1 MQGAA
6 RRTGRV
12 KAARANAGMK
22 TGMEGVR
29 LPGRLADKAGCEK
42 RIREWCGSRGIRAA
56 HLLLSCLALLL
67 VLGPAAVRG
76 EFFGYGSDWLSQH
89 LPLAETLR
97 SAMLDSGRLL
107 PLYLH
112 LGSGS
117 SVYDFAYYGLLRPD
131 ILLGC
136 LFPQV
141 GMEYFLAGY
150 SLAGI
155 VLGTNLLFW
164 WLRRRLRGESSGA
177 RAAAFAAA
185 LYAAATCLFHAH
197 NQLMFV
203 NYLPFL
209 ILTLIGIDRMA
220 EQGKGAW
227 LVTSG
232 LSLVYLHSFYYSI
245 SCLAVCGIYAINWVR
260 GMRST
265 KCEKRAKSIVLRL
278 AGCVC
283 LSIGLCAVLLLPTG
297 LDILSGSKDGGV
309 FAAQLK
315 LLDLTLEGMLYT
327 PYGMGLTLISLYCLL
342 TALAQRK
349 TRFLAICMLAI
360 VTIPAVSLLLNGLLY
375 ARGKILIPFLLP
387 ILLLCAQVLCG
398 FLQGSEKPPLWAGAL
413 CLVPWAAAC
422 AESGSILTNRLLLID
437 WLLLL
442 GWILLDWLLMMG
454 WVLWMRCA
462 DAQNRRTETGSRRMT
477 KTASVMRRAGMKRVF
492 TAGPAKKTSV
502 RTRCIALLLLV
513 PCVVSW
519 TLQMKAGY
527 VEQAQI
533 NFSMVRQAL
542 KGAQQR
548 IEQAEAD
555 KLQNA
560 RWEILSEG
568 YKMSNY
574 APLPQMQRTSMYS
587 SMTQQGYAAF
597 FYDMAGN
604 AIPARNRVALVPGKN
619 PLFNALMGVRYV
631 TVKAAAAGQETGI
644 AAAALPQTD
653 AAASQATAGI
663 STSNQ
668 PRAQIEASAAAL
680 PPGYEVIYC
689 EDSYVTGRN
698 PDALPIAFGTDRLLS
713 QKDFT
718 DRLREIPAREKR
730 KLTEALSLTAAKTEV
745 SLCLRS
751 DLSGDESAAEARGLR
766 PVTNQSSVDAR
777 KMRPV
782 TNQILAETGGA
793 RAGTTRGSKDAN
805 DNGLQGKVL
814 ILEFDVT
821 QANGREIIIDINGT
835 RNKLSGSNA
844 PYPNGNTHFTYILDA
859 REAQRLHIEKNT
871 NEYVLQNLQCRLL
884 DLKAVL
890 QSRDVW
896 EPDTDVS
903 HAGRGE
909 VFRGRIDMRRAG
921 FFETSYPFRAGYSVT
936 VDGESVR
943 PRRSAA
949 GFLVV
954 PLAAGNHE
962 VQIDFL
968 PPGYRTGLGISLLA
982 LLLFTLQLLAGE
994 GAQGQEE
1001 SARRQGDQGGAS
1013 ERITEAQSRLL
1024 LKRRRAE
1031 SKEDE
1036 PKKHMERCQTR
1047 RNTRM
1052 KVYTQSAQLIKYIV
1066 TGGLTTGVNY
1076 LIYFILLG
1084 AAGDAAQQSRVYLA
1098 ANSAA
1103 WLGAVLFAYVMNRK
1117 LVFHSERAIIH
1128 EFLEF
1133 AGLRLATLAVENL
1146 LLYLLIDV
1154 WQWQSPLAKL
1164 AVSIVT
1170 VTANYAACRL
1180 RIFRGGETKRIKEH
1194 I

>member
-6 RRTGRV
+6 RKAGCV
-12 KAARANAGMK
+12 KAARASAGMK
-22 TGMEGVR
+22 IGREGVR
-29 LPGRLADKAGCEK
+29 LPGRLADKAGCE
-42 RIREWCGSRGIRAA
+42 RTICGQCGSRGIRAA

-67 VLGPAAVRG
+67 ALGPAAVRG

-112 LGSGS
+112 LGGGS

-141 GMEYFLAGY
+141 GMEYLLAGY

-164 WLRRRLRGESSGA
+164 WLRRRLRSEPSGA
-177 RAAAFAAA
+177 RAAAFAAV
-185 LYAAATCLFHAH
+185 LYAAATCFFHAH

-209 ILTLIGIDRMA
+209 ILTFIGIDRMA

-245 SCLAVCGIYAINWVR
+245 SCLAVCGIYAIDWVR
-260 GMRST
+260 GMRGDHAQAHVCELRGARASGSPTCTGKLRRDRRGT
-265 KCEKRAKSIVLRL
+265 KCEKRAKSFVLRL

-360 VTIPAVSLLLNGLLY
+360 AAIPAVSLLLNGLLY

-387 ILLLCAQVLCG
+387 MLLLCAQVLCG

-437 WLLLL
+437 CLLLL

-454 WVLWMRCA
+454 WVLWMR
-462 DAQNRRTETGSRRMT
+462 
-477 KTASVMRRAGMKRVF
+477 RAGMKRVF
-492 TAGPAKKTSV
+492 TAGAAKKTSV

-533 NFSMVRQAL
+533 NFGTVRQAL
-542 KGAQQR
+542 KGTQQR
-548 IEQAEAD
+548 IEQTEAD
-555 KLQNA
+555 KLQSA

-587 SMTQQGYAAF
+587 SMTQQDYAAF

-631 TVKAAAAGQETGI
+631 TVKTAASGQETG
-644 AAAALPQTD
+644 ATAQAQTD
-653 AAASQATAGI
+653 AATSQATAGNSI
-663 STSNQ
+663 SNL
-668 PRAQIEASAAAL
+668 PRAQIEAGAAAL

-689 EDSYVTGRN
+689 ENGYVTGRN

-745 SLCLRS
+745 SLCLRRN
-751 DLSGDESAAEARGLR
+751 LSEDERAAEARGLR
-766 PVTNQSSVDAR
+766 PVTNQNSVDAR
-777 KMRPV
+777 KMRPA
-782 TNQILAETGGA
+782 TNQILAETGGV
-793 RAGTTRGSKDAN
+793 RAGTIRVSKAAN

-859 REAQRLHIEKNT
+859 REAQTLHIEKNT
-871 NEYVLQNLQCRLL
+871 NEYVLQNLQCQLL

-954 PLAAGNHE
+954 PLTAGNHE

-968 PPGYRTGLGISLLA
+968 PPGYRVGLGISLLA
-982 LLLFTLQLLAGE
+982 LLLLVLQLKAGWRGRA
-994 GAQGQEE
+994 GAGGKRADNGSTIAAVSETAQNRE
-1001 SARRQGDQGGAS
+1001 QGG
-1013 ERITEAQSRLL
+1013 
-1024 LKRRRAE
+1024 
-1031 SKEDE
+1031 
-1036 PKKHMERCQTR
+1036 
-1047 RNTRM
+1047 
-1052 KVYTQSAQLIKYIV
+1052 
-1066 TGGLTTGVNY
+1066 
-1076 LIYFILLG
+1076 
-1084 AAGDAAQQSRVYLA
+1084 
-1098 ANSAA
+1098 
-1103 WLGAVLFAYVMNRK
+1103 
-1117 LVFHSERAIIH
+1117 
-1128 EFLEF
+1128 
-1133 AGLRLATLAVENL
+1133 
-1146 LLYLLIDV
+1146 
-1154 WQWQSPLAKL
+1154 
-1164 AVSIVT
+1164 
-1170 VTANYAACRL
+1170 
-1180 RIFRGGETKRIKEH
+1180 
-1194 I
+1194 

>member
-6 RRTGRV
+6 RRTGRM

-22 TGMEGVR
+22 IGREGVR
-29 LPGRLADKAGCEK
+29 LSGRLTDKAGCEK
-42 RIREWCGSRGIRAA
+42 TICGQCGSRGIRAA

-67 VLGPAAVRG
+67 ALGPAAVRG

-112 LGSGS
+112 LGGGS

-131 ILLGC
+131 VLLGC

-141 GMEYFLAGY
+141 GMEYLLAGY

-164 WLRRRLRGESSGA
+164 WLRRRLRGEPSGA
-177 RAAAFAAA
+177 RAAAFAAM
-185 LYAAATCLFHAH
+185 LYAAANCLFHAH

-227 LVTSG
+227 LVTGG

-245 SCLAVCGIYAINWVR
+245 SCLVVCGIYAIDWVR
-260 GMRST
+260 GMRGTCRAIADMRGTSEPIGAMRGDHAQAHVCELRGARASGSPACAGKLRRDRRGT
-265 KCEKRAKSIVLRL
+265 KCEKRAKSFVLRL

-387 ILLLCAQVLCG
+387 MLLLCAQVLCG

-454 WVLWMRCA
+454 WVLWMR
-462 DAQNRRTETGSRRMT
+462 RTD
-477 KTASVMRRAGMKRVF
+477 MKRVF
-492 TAGPAKKTSV
+492 TAGPSTKTSV

-527 VEQAQI
+527 VEQAQL
-533 NFSMVRQAL
+533 NFGTVRQAL

-548 IEQAEAD
+548 IEQADAD

-619 PLFNALMGVRYV
+619 PIFNTLMGVRYV

-644 AAAALPQTD
+644 AAAAQAQTD

-668 PRAQIEASAAAL
+668 PRAQIEVGAAAL
-680 PPGYEVIYC
+680 PPSYEVIYR
-689 EDSYVTGRN
+689 ENGYVTGRN

-718 DRLREIPAREKR
+718 DRLREIPTREKR

-751 DLSGDESAAEARGLR
+751 ELSGDERAAEARGLR
-766 PVTNQSSVDAR
+766 PVTNQ
-777 KMRPV
+777 
-782 TNQILAETGGA
+782 IFAEAGGA
-793 RAGTTRGSKDAN
+793 RAGTTRVSKAAN

-859 REAQRLHIEKNT
+859 HEAQTLHIEKNT

-884 DLKAVL
+884 DFKAVL

-896 EPDTDVS
+896 ESDTDVS

-936 VDGESVR
+936 VDGKSVR

-954 PLAAGNHE
+954 SLAAGNHE

-982 LLLFTLQLLAGE
+982 LLLFILQLSAGWRGRAGAGE
-994 GAQGQEE
+994 RRAGAGRPGRGKRADNGNATAAVSETAQNRE
-1001 SARRQGDQGGAS
+1001 QGG
-1013 ERITEAQSRLL
+1013 
-1024 LKRRRAE
+1024 
-1031 SKEDE
+1031 
-1036 PKKHMERCQTR
+1036 
-1047 RNTRM
+1047 
-1052 KVYTQSAQLIKYIV
+1052 
-1066 TGGLTTGVNY
+1066 
-1076 LIYFILLG
+1076 
-1084 AAGDAAQQSRVYLA
+1084 
-1098 ANSAA
+1098 
-1103 WLGAVLFAYVMNRK
+1103 
-1117 LVFHSERAIIH
+1117 
-1128 EFLEF
+1128 
-1133 AGLRLATLAVENL
+1133 
-1146 LLYLLIDV
+1146 
-1154 WQWQSPLAKL
+1154 
-1164 AVSIVT
+1164 
-1170 VTANYAACRL
+1170 
-1180 RIFRGGETKRIKEH
+1180 
-1194 I
+1194 

>member
-1 MQGAA
+1 MQGVA
-6 RRTGRV
+6 RKTGRV

-22 TGMEGVR
+22 IGTEGVR
-29 LPGRLADKAGCEK
+29 LPDRLPDKAGCE
-42 RIREWCGSRGIRAA
+42 RTIRGWCGSRGTCAA

-67 VLGPAAVRG
+67 ALGPAAVRG

-112 LGSGS
+112 LGGGS

-136 LFPQV
+136 LFSQV
-141 GMEYFLAGY
+141 GMEYLLAGY

-164 WLRRRLRGESSGA
+164 WLRRRLRSEPSGA
-177 RAAAFAAA
+177 CAAAFAAV
-185 LYAAATCLFHAH
+185 LYAAANCLFHAH

-220 EQGKGAW
+220 ERGKGAW

-245 SCLAVCGIYAINWVR
+245 SCLAVCGIYAIDWVR
-260 GMRST
+260 GMRGASEPIGAMRGDHAQAHVCELRGTREGECPACAGKLRRSESGT
-265 KCEKRAKSIVLRL
+265 KCEKRAKSFVLRL

-387 ILLLCAQVLCG
+387 MLLLCAQVLCG
-398 FLQGSEKPPLWAGAL
+398 FLQGSEKPPLWAGTL

-422 AESGSILTNRLLLID
+422 AESGSILTNRLLL
-437 WLLLL
+437 
-442 GWILLDWLLMMG
+442 GGILLDWLLMIG
-454 WVLWMRCA
+454 WVLW
-462 DAQNRRTETGSRRMT
+462 
-477 KTASVMRRAGMKRVF
+477 MRRAGMKRVF

-533 NFSMVRQAL
+533 NFSTVRQAL

-548 IEQAEAD
+548 IEQVEAD
-555 KLQNA
+555 KLQSA

-604 AIPARNRVALVPGKN
+604 AIPTRNRVALVPGKN

-631 TVKAAAAGQETGI
+631 TVKAAAAGQETGTT
-644 AAAALPQTD
+644 AAAQAQTD
-653 AAASQATAGI
+653 AAASQATEGS
-663 STSNQ
+663 STSNL
-668 PRAQIEASAAAL
+668 PRAQIEAGAAAL
-680 PPGYEVIYC
+680 PPGYEVIYR
-689 EDSYVTGRN
+689 ENDYVTGRN
-698 PDALPIAFGTDRLLS
+698 PDALPIAFGTDHLLS

-751 DLSGDESAAEARGLR
+751 DLSGDERAAEARGLR
-766 PVTNQSSVDAR
+766 PVTDQSPLDAR
-777 KMRPV
+777 KMHSD
-782 TNQILAETGGA
+782 TNQILAEAGGL
-793 RAGTTRGSKDAN
+793 RAGTTRVSKAAN

-859 REAQRLHIEKNT
+859 REAQTLRIEKNT

-884 DLKAVL
+884 DFKAVL

-954 PLAAGNHE
+954 PLTAGNHE

-968 PPGYRTGLGISLLA
+968 PPGYRVGLGISLLA
-982 LLLFTLQLLAGE
+982 LLLFVLQLLAGWRRRA
-994 GAQGQEE
+994 GAGGKR
-1001 SARRQGDQGGAS
+1001 AGAGRPRRRKRTDNGSTIAAAS
-1013 ERITEAQSRLL
+1013 ETAQSR
-1024 LKRRRAE
+1024 E
-1031 SKEDE
+1031 
-1036 PKKHMERCQTR
+1036 Q
-1047 RNTRM
+1047 
-1052 KVYTQSAQLIKYIV
+1052 
-1066 TGGLTTGVNY
+1066 GG
-1076 LIYFILLG
+1076 
-1084 AAGDAAQQSRVYLA
+1084 
-1098 ANSAA
+1098 
-1103 WLGAVLFAYVMNRK
+1103 
-1117 LVFHSERAIIH
+1117 
-1128 EFLEF
+1128 
-1133 AGLRLATLAVENL
+1133 
-1146 LLYLLIDV
+1146 
-1154 WQWQSPLAKL
+1154 
-1164 AVSIVT
+1164 
-1170 VTANYAACRL
+1170 
-1180 RIFRGGETKRIKEH
+1180 
-1194 I
+1194 

>member
-6 RRTGRV
+6 RKAGCV

-22 TGMEGVR
+22 IGTKGIR
-29 LPGRLADKAGCEK
+29 LLGRLTDKAGCE
-42 RIREWCGSRGIRAA
+42 RTIRGQCGSRGIRAA

-67 VLGPAAVRG
+67 ALGPAAVRG

-112 LGSGS
+112 LGGGS

-141 GMEYFLAGY
+141 GMEYLLAGY

-164 WLRRRLRGESSGA
+164 WLRRRLRGEPSGA
-177 RAAAFAAA
+177 RAAAFAAV

-209 ILTLIGIDRMA
+209 ILTFIGIDRMA

-227 LVTSG
+227 LVTGG

-245 SCLAVCGIYAINWVR
+245 SCLAVCGIYAIDWVR
-260 GMRST
+260 GMRGASEPIGAMRGDHAQAHVCNLRGTREGECPACAGKLRRSESGT
-265 KCEKRAKSIVLRL
+265 KCEKRAKSFVLRL

-315 LLDLTLEGMLYT
+315 LLNLTLEGMLYT

-387 ILLLCAQVLCG
+387 MLLLCAQVLCG
-398 FLQGSEKPPLWAGAL
+398 FLQGSEKPPLWAGVL
-413 CLVPWAAAC
+413 CLLPWAAAC

-454 WVLWMRCA
+454 WVLWMRRA

-513 PCVVSW
+513 PCMVSW

-533 NFSMVRQAL
+533 NFSTVRQAL

-548 IEQAEAD
+548 IEQADAD
-555 KLQNA
+555 KLQSA

-597 FYDMAGN
+597 FYDMTGN
-604 AIPARNRVALVPGKN
+604 AIPARNRVALVPGKH

-631 TVKAAAAGQETGI
+631 TVKAAAAGQETGAT
-644 AAAALPQTD
+644 AAAQAQTD
-653 AAASQATAGI
+653 AAASQATAGS
-663 STSNQ
+663 STSNL
-668 PRAQIEASAAAL
+668 PRAQIEAGAAAL

-689 EDSYVTGRN
+689 ENGYVTGRN

-751 DLSGDESAAEARGLR
+751 DLSGDERAAEARGLR
-766 PVTNQSSVDAR
+766 PVMDQSSLDAR
-777 KMRPV
+777 EMHSV
-782 TNQILAETGGA
+782 TNQPLAETGGA
-793 RAGTTRGSKDAN
+793 RAGTTRVSKAAN

-859 REAQRLHIEKNT
+859 HEAQTLHIEKNT

-909 VFRGRIDMRRAG
+909 VFRGRIDMRCAG

-949 GFLVV
+949 GFLVL

-982 LLLFTLQLLAGE
+982 LLLFVLQLLAGWRGHA
-994 GAQGQEE
+994 GAGGKRAGAGRPRGCKRADNG
-1001 SARRQGDQGGAS
+1001 SAIAAAS
-1013 ERITEAQSRLL
+1013 ETAQSR
-1024 LKRRRAE
+1024 E
-1031 SKEDE
+1031 
-1036 PKKHMERCQTR
+1036 Q
-1047 RNTRM
+1047 
-1052 KVYTQSAQLIKYIV
+1052 
-1066 TGGLTTGVNY
+1066 GG
-1076 LIYFILLG
+1076 
-1084 AAGDAAQQSRVYLA
+1084 
-1098 ANSAA
+1098 
-1103 WLGAVLFAYVMNRK
+1103 
-1117 LVFHSERAIIH
+1117 
-1128 EFLEF
+1128 
-1133 AGLRLATLAVENL
+1133 
-1146 LLYLLIDV
+1146 
-1154 WQWQSPLAKL
+1154 
-1164 AVSIVT
+1164 
-1170 VTANYAACRL
+1170 
-1180 RIFRGGETKRIKEH
+1180 
-1194 I
+1194 

>member
-6 RRTGRV
+6 RKAECV

-22 TGMEGVR
+22 IGTEGVR

-42 RIREWCGSRGIRAA
+42 TIRGQFGSRGTRAA
-56 HLLLSCLALLL
+56 HLLLSCFALLL
-67 VLGPAAVRG
+67 ALGPAAVRG

-112 LGSGS
+112 LGGGS

-141 GMEYFLAGY
+141 GMEYLLAGY

-164 WLRRRLRGESSGA
+164 WLRRRLRSEPSGV
-177 RAAAFAAA
+177 RAAAFAAM
-185 LYAAATCLFHAH
+185 LYAAATCFFHAH

-245 SCLAVCGIYAINWVR
+245 SCLAVCGIYAIDWVR
-260 GMRST
+260 GMRGDHAQAHVCELRGARASGSPTCTGKLRRDRRGT
-265 KCEKRAKSIVLRL
+265 KCEKRAKSFVLRL

-360 VTIPAVSLLLNGLLY
+360 AAIPAVSLLLNGLLY

-387 ILLLCAQVLCG
+387 MLLLCAQVLCG

-437 WLLLL
+437 CLLLL

-454 WVLWMRCA
+454 WVLWMR
-462 DAQNRRTETGSRRMT
+462 
-477 KTASVMRRAGMKRVF
+477 RAGMKRVF
-492 TAGPAKKTSV
+492 TAGAAKKTSV

-533 NFSMVRQAL
+533 NFGTVRQAL
-542 KGAQQR
+542 KGTQQR
-548 IEQAEAD
+548 IEQTEAD
-555 KLQNA
+555 KLQSA

-587 SMTQQGYAAF
+587 SMTQQDYAAF

-631 TVKAAAAGQETGI
+631 TVKAAAAGQETGAT
-644 AAAALPQTD
+644 AAAQVQTN
-653 AAASQATAGI
+653 AAASQATAGS
-663 STSNQ
+663 STSNL
-668 PRAQIEASAAAL
+668 PRAQIEAGAAAL

-689 EDSYVTGRN
+689 ENGYVTGRN

-745 SLCLRS
+745 SLCLRRN
-751 DLSGDESAAEARGLR
+751 LSEDERAAEARGLR
-766 PVTNQSSVDAR
+766 PVTNQNSVDAR
-777 KMRPV
+777 KMRPA
-782 TNQILAETGGA
+782 TNQILAETGGV
-793 RAGTTRGSKDAN
+793 RAGTIRVSKAAN

-859 REAQRLHIEKNT
+859 REAQTLHIEKNT
-871 NEYVLQNLQCRLL
+871 NEYVLQNLQCQLL

-954 PLAAGNHE
+954 PLTAGNHE

-968 PPGYRTGLGISLLA
+968 PPGYRVGLGISLLA
-982 LLLFTLQLLAGE
+982 LLLLVLQLKAGWRGRA
-994 GAQGQEE
+994 GAGGKRADNGSTIAAVSETAQNRE
-1001 SARRQGDQGGAS
+1001 QGG
-1013 ERITEAQSRLL
+1013 
-1024 LKRRRAE
+1024 
-1031 SKEDE
+1031 
-1036 PKKHMERCQTR
+1036 
-1047 RNTRM
+1047 
-1052 KVYTQSAQLIKYIV
+1052 
-1066 TGGLTTGVNY
+1066 
-1076 LIYFILLG
+1076 
-1084 AAGDAAQQSRVYLA
+1084 
-1098 ANSAA
+1098 
-1103 WLGAVLFAYVMNRK
+1103 
-1117 LVFHSERAIIH
+1117 
-1128 EFLEF
+1128 
-1133 AGLRLATLAVENL
+1133 
-1146 LLYLLIDV
+1146 
-1154 WQWQSPLAKL
+1154 
-1164 AVSIVT
+1164 
-1170 VTANYAACRL
+1170 
-1180 RIFRGGETKRIKEH
+1180 
-1194 I
+1194 

>member
-6 RRTGRV
+6 RKAGCV

-22 TGMEGVR
+22 IGRKGVR
-29 LPGRLADKAGCEK
+29 LPGRLTDKAGCE
-42 RIREWCGSRGIRAA
+42 RTICGQCGSRRIRAA

-67 VLGPAAVRG
+67 ALGPAAVRG

-112 LGSGS
+112 LGGGS

-141 GMEYFLAGY
+141 GMEYLLAGY

-164 WLRRRLRGESSGA
+164 WLRRRLRSEPSGA
-177 RAAAFAAA
+177 RAAAFAAM
-185 LYAAATCLFHAH
+185 LYAAANCLFHAH

-227 LVTSG
+227 LVTGG

-245 SCLAVCGIYAINWVR
+245 SCLAVCGIYAIDWVR
-260 GMRST
+260 GMRGVCRAIADMRCTSEPIGAMRGDHAQAHVCELRGARASGSPACAGKLRRSESGT
-265 KCEKRAKSIVLRL
+265 KCEKRAKSFVLRL

-387 ILLLCAQVLCG
+387 MLLLCAQVLCG

-454 WVLWMRCA
+454 WVLWMR
-462 DAQNRRTETGSRRMT
+462 RTS
-477 KTASVMRRAGMKRVF
+477 MKRVF

-533 NFSMVRQAL
+533 NFSTVRQAL

-555 KLQNA
+555 KLQSA

-644 AAAALPQTD
+644 AAAAQAQTD

-663 STSNQ
+663 STSSQ
-668 PRAQIEASAAAL
+668 PRAQIEVGAAAL
-680 PPGYEVIYC
+680 PPGYEVIYR
-689 EDSYVTGRN
+689 ENGYVTGRN

-713 QKDFT
+713 KKDFT

-745 SLCLRS
+745 RLCLRS
-751 DLSGDESAAEARGLR
+751 DLSGDERAAEARGLR
-766 PVTNQSSVDAR
+766 PVTNRNSVDAR
-777 KMRPV
+777 KMHSV
-782 TNQILAETGGA
+782 TNQIFAEAGGL
-793 RAGTTRGSKDAN
+793 RAGTTRVSKAAN

-859 REAQRLHIEKNT
+859 HEAQTLHIEKNT
-871 NEYVLQNLQCRLL
+871 NEYVLQNLQCQLL

-909 VFRGRIDMRRAG
+909 VFRGRIDMRCAG
-921 FFETSYPFRAGYSVT
+921 FFETSYPLRAGYSVT

-982 LLLFTLQLLAGE
+982 LLLFVLQLLAGWRGRA
-994 GAQGQEE
+994 GAGE
-1001 SARRQGDQGGAS
+1001 
-1013 ERITEAQSRLL
+1013 
-1024 LKRRRAE
+1024 RRAGAGR
-1031 SKEDE
+1031 
-1036 PKKHMERCQTR
+1036 PGR
-1047 RNTRM
+1047 RKCADNGSTI
-1052 KVYTQSAQLIKYIV
+1052 A
-1066 TGGLTTGVNY
+1066 
-1076 LIYFILLG
+1076 
-1084 AAGDAAQQSRVYLA
+1084 
-1098 ANSAA
+1098 
-1103 WLGAVLFAYVMNRK
+1103 
-1117 LVFHSERAIIH
+1117 
-1128 EFLEF
+1128 
-1133 AGLRLATLAVENL
+1133 
-1146 LLYLLIDV
+1146 
-1154 WQWQSPLAKL
+1154 
-1164 AVSIVT
+1164 AVSE
-1170 VTANYAACRL
+1170 TAQNR
-1180 RIFRGGETKRIKEH
+1180 EH
-1194 I
+1194 GA

>member
-1 MQGAA
+1 MQGVA
-6 RRTGRV
+6 RKTGRV

-22 TGMEGVR
+22 IGTKGIR
-29 LPGRLADKAGCEK
+29 LPGRLTDKAGCE
-42 RIREWCGSRGIRAA
+42 RTIRGQCGSRGIRAA

-67 VLGPAAVRG
+67 ALGPAAVRG

-112 LGSGS
+112 LGGGS

-131 ILLGC
+131 VLLGC

-141 GMEYFLAGY
+141 GMEYLLAGY

-164 WLRRRLRGESSGA
+164 WLRRRLRGEPSGA
-177 RAAAFAAA
+177 CAAAFAAM

-227 LVTSG
+227 LVTGG

-245 SCLAVCGIYAINWVR
+245 SCLAVCGIYAIDWVR
-260 GMRST
+260 GMRGASEPIGAMRGDHAQAHVCELRGTRAGGCPTCAGKLRRDRCGT
-265 KCEKRAKSIVLRL
+265 KCEKRAKSFVLRL

-283 LSIGLCAVLLLPTG
+283 LSIGLCALLLLPTG

-387 ILLLCAQVLCG
+387 MLLLCAQVLCG

-454 WVLWMRCA
+454 WVLWMRRA

-533 NFSMVRQAL
+533 NFSTVRQAL

-555 KLQNA
+555 KLQSA

-597 FYDMAGN
+597 FYDIAGN
-604 AIPARNRVALVPGKN
+604 AILARNRVALVPGKN
-619 PLFNALMGVRYV
+619 PIFNALMGVRYV
-631 TVKAAAAGQETGI
+631 TVKTAAAGQETGT
-644 AAAALPQTD
+644 AAAAQAQTD
-653 AAASQATAGI
+653 AAASQATVGS
-663 STSNQ
+663 STSNL
-668 PRAQIEASAAAL
+668 PRAQIEAGAAAL

-689 EDSYVTGRN
+689 ENGYVTGRN

-751 DLSGDESAAEARGLR
+751 DLSGDERAAEARGLR
-766 PVTNQSSVDAR
+766 PVTNQNSVDAR

-782 TNQILAETGGA
+782 TNQTLTETGGA
-793 RAGTTRGSKDAN
+793 RAGTTRVSKAAN

-859 REAQRLHIEKNT
+859 HEAQTLHIEKNT
-871 NEYVLQNLQCRLL
+871 NEYVLQNLQCQLL

-968 PPGYRTGLGISLLA
+968 PPGYRTGLGISLLT
-982 LLLFTLQLLAGE
+982 LLLFVLQLQAGWRGRAGAGE
-994 GAQGQEE
+994 RRAGAGRTG
-1001 SARRQGDQGGAS
+1001 RRKRADNGNATAAVS
-1013 ERITEAQSRLL
+1013 ETAQSR
-1024 LKRRRAE
+1024 E
-1031 SKEDE
+1031 
-1036 PKKHMERCQTR
+1036 Q
-1047 RNTRM
+1047 
-1052 KVYTQSAQLIKYIV
+1052 
-1066 TGGLTTGVNY
+1066 GG
-1076 LIYFILLG
+1076 
-1084 AAGDAAQQSRVYLA
+1084 
-1098 ANSAA
+1098 
-1103 WLGAVLFAYVMNRK
+1103 
-1117 LVFHSERAIIH
+1117 
-1128 EFLEF
+1128 
-1133 AGLRLATLAVENL
+1133 
-1146 LLYLLIDV
+1146 
-1154 WQWQSPLAKL
+1154 
-1164 AVSIVT
+1164 
-1170 VTANYAACRL
+1170 
-1180 RIFRGGETKRIKEH
+1180 
-1194 I
+1194 

>member
-6 RRTGRV
+6 RKAECV

-22 TGMEGVR
+22 IGTEGVR

-42 RIREWCGSRGIRAA
+42 TIRGQFGSRGTRAA
-56 HLLLSCLALLL
+56 HLLLSCFALLL
-67 VLGPAAVRG
+67 ALGPAAVRG

-112 LGSGS
+112 LGGGS

-141 GMEYFLAGY
+141 GMEYLLAGY

-164 WLRRRLRGESSGA
+164 WLRRRLRSEPSGV
-177 RAAAFAAA
+177 RAAAFAAM
-185 LYAAATCLFHAH
+185 LYAAANCLFHAH

-245 SCLAVCGIYAINWVR
+245 SCLAVCGIYAIDWVR
-260 GMRST
+260 GMRGASEPIGAMRGDHAQAHVCELRGTREGECPACAGKLRRSESGT
-265 KCEKRAKSIVLRL
+265 KCEKRAKSFVLRL

-387 ILLLCAQVLCG
+387 MLLLCAQVLCG
-398 FLQGSEKPPLWAGAL
+398 FLQGSEKPPLWAGTL

-422 AESGSILTNRLLLID
+422 AESGSILTNRLLL
-437 WLLLL
+437 

-454 WVLWMRCA
+454 WVLWMH
-462 DAQNRRTETGSRRMT
+462 
-477 KTASVMRRAGMKRVF
+477 RAGMKRVF

-502 RTRCIALLLLV
+502 RTRCISLLLLV

-533 NFSMVRQAL
+533 NFSTVRQAL

-548 IEQAEAD
+548 IEQADAD

-631 TVKAAAAGQETGI
+631 TVKAAAAGQETGT
-644 AAAALPQTD
+644 AAAAQAQTD
-653 AAASQATAGI
+653 AATSQATEGS
-663 STSNQ
+663 STSNL
-668 PRAQIEASAAAL
+668 PRAQIEAGAAAL
-680 PPGYEVIYC
+680 PPGYEVIYR
-689 EDSYVTGRN
+689 ENDYVTGRN
-698 PDALPIAFGTDRLLS
+698 PDALPIAFGTDHLLS

-751 DLSGDESAAEARGLR
+751 DLSGDERAAEARGLR
-766 PVTNQSSVDAR
+766 PVTDQSPLDAR
-777 KMRPV
+777 KMHSD
-782 TNQILAETGGA
+782 TNQILAEAGGL
-793 RAGTTRGSKDAN
+793 RAGTTRVSKAAN

-859 REAQRLHIEKNT
+859 REAQTLHIEKNT

-968 PPGYRTGLGISLLA
+968 PPGYRVGLGISLLA
-982 LLLFTLQLLAGE
+982 LLLFILQLSADWRGRAGAGE
-994 GAQGQEE
+994 
-1001 SARRQGDQGGAS
+1001 
-1013 ERITEAQSRLL
+1013 
-1024 LKRRRAE
+1024 RRAWAGRT
-1031 SKEDE
+1031 
-1036 PKKHMERCQTR
+1036 ERGKCADNGSTI
-1047 RNTRM
+1047 
-1052 KVYTQSAQLIKYIV
+1052 A
-1066 TGGLTTGVNY
+1066 
-1076 LIYFILLG
+1076 
-1084 AAGDAAQQSRVYLA
+1084 
-1098 ANSAA
+1098 
-1103 WLGAVLFAYVMNRK
+1103 
-1117 LVFHSERAIIH
+1117 
-1128 EFLEF
+1128 
-1133 AGLRLATLAVENL
+1133 
-1146 LLYLLIDV
+1146 
-1154 WQWQSPLAKL
+1154 
-1164 AVSIVT
+1164 AVSEI
-1170 VTANYAACRL
+1170 AQNREQGA
-1180 RIFRGGETKRIKEH
+1180 
-1194 I
+1194 

>member
-1 MQGAA
+1 MQGVAKKA
-6 RRTGRV
+6 GCV

-22 TGMEGVR
+22 IGTEGVR
-29 LPGRLADKAGCEK
+29 LPGRLTDKAGCE
-42 RIREWCGSRGIRAA
+42 RTIRGQCGSRGIRAA

-67 VLGPAAVRG
+67 ALGPAAVRG

-112 LGSGS
+112 LGGGS

-131 ILLGC
+131 VLLGC
-136 LFPQV
+136 LFPQI
-141 GMEYFLAGY
+141 GMEYLLAGY

-164 WLRRRLRGESSGA
+164 WLRRRLRSEPSGA
-177 RAAAFAAA
+177 RAAAFAAM
-185 LYAAATCLFHAH
+185 LYAAANCLFHAH

-227 LVTSG
+227 LVTGG

-245 SCLAVCGIYAINWVR
+245 SCLAVCGIYAIDWVR
-260 GMRST
+260 GMRGACRAIADMRCTSEPIGAMRGDHAQAHVCELRGARASGSPACAGKLRRSESGT
-265 KCEKRAKSIVLRL
+265 KCEKRAKSFVLRL

-315 LLDLTLEGMLYT
+315 LLDLRLEGMLYT

-342 TALAQRK
+342 AALAQRK

-454 WVLWMRCA
+454 WVLWMRRT

-533 NFSMVRQAL
+533 NFSTVRQAL

-555 KLQNA
+555 KLQSA

-619 PLFNALMGVRYV
+619 PIFNTLMGVRYV
-631 TVKAAAAGQETGI
+631 TVKAAAAGQETGAT
-644 AAAALPQTD
+644 AAAQAQTD
-653 AAASQATAGI
+653 AAASQATAGS
-663 STSNQ
+663 STSNL
-668 PRAQIEASAAAL
+668 PRAQIEAGAAAL

-689 EDSYVTGRN
+689 ENGYVTGRN

-730 KLTEALSLTAAKTEV
+730 KLTEALNLTAAKTEV

-751 DLSGDESAAEARGLR
+751 DLSGDERAAEARGLR
-766 PVTNQSSVDAR
+766 PVTNQ
-777 KMRPV
+777 
-782 TNQILAETGGA
+782 TLAETGGA
-793 RAGTTRGSKDAN
+793 RAGTTRVSKAAN

-821 QANGREIIIDINGT
+821 QANGKEIIIDINGT

-859 REAQRLHIEKNT
+859 HEAQTLHIEKNT

-884 DLKAVL
+884 DFKAVL
-890 QSRDVW
+890 QSRNVW

-909 VFRGRIDMRRAG
+909 VFRGRIDMRCAG

-949 GFLVV
+949 GFLVL

-968 PPGYRTGLGISLLA
+968 PPGYRVGLGISLLT
-982 LLLFTLQLLAGE
+982 LLLFVLQLSADWRGRAGAGE
-994 GAQGQEE
+994 
-1001 SARRQGDQGGAS
+1001 
-1013 ERITEAQSRLL
+1013 
-1024 LKRRRAE
+1024 RRAGAGR
-1031 SKEDE
+1031 
-1036 PKKHMERCQTR
+1036 PGR
-1047 RNTRM
+1047 RKCADNGSTI
-1052 KVYTQSAQLIKYIV
+1052 A
-1066 TGGLTTGVNY
+1066 
-1076 LIYFILLG
+1076 
-1084 AAGDAAQQSRVYLA
+1084 
-1098 ANSAA
+1098 
-1103 WLGAVLFAYVMNRK
+1103 
-1117 LVFHSERAIIH
+1117 
-1128 EFLEF
+1128 
-1133 AGLRLATLAVENL
+1133 
-1146 LLYLLIDV
+1146 
-1154 WQWQSPLAKL
+1154 
-1164 AVSIVT
+1164 AVSE
-1170 VTANYAACRL
+1170 TAQNR
-1180 RIFRGGETKRIKEH
+1180 EH
-1194 I
+1194 GA

>member
-6 RRTGRV
+6 RRTGRM
-12 KAARANAGMK
+12 KAARASAGMK
-22 TGMEGVR
+22 IGMKGIK
-29 LPGRLADKAGCEK
+29 LPVRLADKAGCE
-42 RIREWCGSRGIRAA
+42 RTIRGQCGSRGIRAA

-67 VLGPAAVRG
+67 TLGPAAVRG

-112 LGSGS
+112 LGGGS

-136 LFPQV
+136 LFPEI

-164 WLRRRLRGESSGA
+164 WLRRRLRGEPSGT
-177 RAAAFAAA
+177 RAAAFAAV

-203 NYLPFL
+203 NYLSFL

-245 SCLAVCGIYAINWVR
+245 SCLAVCGIYAIDWVR
-260 GMRST
+260 GMRGT
-265 KCEKRAKSIVLRL
+265 KCEKRAKSFVLRL

-360 VTIPAVSLLLNGLLY
+360 AAIPAVSLLLNGLLY

-387 ILLLCAQVLCG
+387 MLLLCAQVLCG

-422 AESGSILTNRLLLID
+422 AESGSILTNRLLLMD

-454 WVLWMRCA
+454 WVLWMR
-462 DAQNRRTETGSRRMT
+462 
-477 KTASVMRRAGMKRVF
+477 RAGMKRVF
-492 TAGPAKKTSV
+492 TAGAAKKTSV

-533 NFSMVRQAL
+533 NFGTVRRAL

-548 IEQAEAD
+548 IEQTEAD
-555 KLQNA
+555 KLQSA

-587 SMTQQGYAAF
+587 SMTQQDYAAF

-631 TVKAAAAGQETGI
+631 TVKAAAAGQETGTT
-644 AAAALPQTD
+644 AAAQAQTD
-653 AAASQATAGI
+653 AAASQAPAGI
-663 STSNQ
+663 GTSNQ
-668 PRAQIEASAAAL
+668 PRAQIEVGAAAL
-680 PPGYEVIYC
+680 PPGYEEIYR
-689 EDSYVTGRN
+689 ENGYVTGRN

-718 DRLREIPAREKR
+718 DRLREISAREKR

-745 SLCLRS
+745 SLCLHS

-782 TNQILAETGGA
+782 TNQTLAEAGGS
-793 RAGTTRGSKDAN
+793 RAGTTRGSKDEN

-814 ILEFDVT
+814 ILEFDIT
-821 QANGREIIIDINGT
+821 QANGREIIIDVNGT

-896 EPDTDVS
+896 EPETVVS

-962 VQIDFL
+962 LQIDFL

-982 LLLFTLQLLAGE
+982 LLLFTLQLKAGWRGRA
-994 GAQGQEE
+994 GAGGKR
-1001 SARRQGDQGGAS
+1001 AGQGDQG
-1013 ERITEAQSRLL
+1013 AQ
-1024 LKRRRAE
+1024 
-1031 SKEDE
+1031 
-1036 PKKHMERCQTR
+1036 
-1047 RNTRM
+1047 
-1052 KVYTQSAQLIKYIV
+1052 
-1066 TGGLTTGVNY
+1066 
-1076 LIYFILLG
+1076 
-1084 AAGDAAQQSRVYLA
+1084 
-1098 ANSAA
+1098 
-1103 WLGAVLFAYVMNRK
+1103 AY
-1117 LVFHSERAIIH
+1117 
-1128 EFLEF
+1128 
-1133 AGLRLATLAVENL
+1133 G
-1146 LLYLLIDV
+1146 
-1154 WQWQSPLAKL
+1154 
-1164 AVSIVT
+1164 
-1170 VTANYAACRL
+1170 
-1180 RIFRGGETKRIKEH
+1180 
-1194 I
+1194 

>member
-1 MQGAA
+1 MQGVE
-6 RRTGRV
+6 RKTGRV
-12 KAARANAGMK
+12 KAGMK
-22 TGMEGVR
+22 IGTKGIR
-29 LPGRLADKAGCEK
+29 LPGRLTDKAGCE
-42 RIREWCGSRGIRAA
+42 RTIRGQCGSRGIRAA

-67 VLGPAAVRG
+67 ALGPAAVRG

-112 LGSGS
+112 LGGGS

-131 ILLGC
+131 VLLGC

-141 GMEYFLAGY
+141 GMEYLLAGY

-164 WLRRRLRGESSGA
+164 WLRRRLRGEPLGA

-185 LYAAATCLFHAH
+185 LYAAANCLFHAH

-245 SCLAVCGIYAINWVR
+245 SCLAVCGIYAIDWVR
-260 GMRST
+260 GMRGACRAIADMRYISEPIGAMRGDHAQAQVCDFRGTREGECPTCAGKLRRSESGT
-265 KCEKRAKSIVLRL
+265 KCEKRAKSFVLRL

-309 FAAQLK
+309 FTAQLK

-387 ILLLCAQVLCG
+387 MLLLCAQVLCG

-454 WVLWMRCA
+454 WVLWMR
-462 DAQNRRTETGSRRMT
+462 
-477 KTASVMRRAGMKRVF
+477 RAGMKRVF
-492 TAGPAKKTSV
+492 TAGAATKTSV

-533 NFSMVRQAL
+533 NFGTVRQAL

-619 PLFNALMGVRYV
+619 PIFNALMGVRYV
-631 TVKAAAAGQETGI
+631 TVKAAAAGQETGT
-644 AAAALPQTD
+644 AAAAQAQTD

-663 STSNQ
+663 SSSNL
-668 PRAQIEASAAAL
+668 PRAQIEAGAAAL
-680 PPGYEVIYC
+680 PPGYEVIYR
-689 EDSYVTGRN
+689 ENGYVTGRN

-713 QKDFT
+713 KKDFT
-718 DRLREIPAREKR
+718 DRLREIPAREKK
-730 KLTEALSLTAAKTEV
+730 KLTEALSLTAAETEV
-745 SLCLRS
+745 RLCLRS
-751 DLSGDESAAEARGLR
+751 DLSGDESAAEARELR

-782 TNQILAETGGA
+782 TNQPLAETGGL
-793 RAGTTRGSKDAN
+793 RAGTTRVSKGAN

-859 REAQRLHIEKNT
+859 HEAQTLHIEKNT
-871 NEYVLQNLQCRLL
+871 NEYVLQNLQCQLL
-884 DLKAVL
+884 DFKAVL

-949 GFLVV
+949 GFLVL

-968 PPGYRTGLGISLLA
+968 PPGYRVGLGISLLT
-982 LLLFTLQLLAGE
+982 LLLFVLQLSASWRGRAGAGE
-994 GAQGQEE
+994 
-1001 SARRQGDQGGAS
+1001 
-1013 ERITEAQSRLL
+1013 
-1024 LKRRRAE
+1024 RRAGAGR
-1031 SKEDE
+1031 
-1036 PKKHMERCQTR
+1036 PGR
-1047 RNTRM
+1047 RKCADNGSTI
-1052 KVYTQSAQLIKYIV
+1052 A
-1066 TGGLTTGVNY
+1066 
-1076 LIYFILLG
+1076 
-1084 AAGDAAQQSRVYLA
+1084 
-1098 ANSAA
+1098 
-1103 WLGAVLFAYVMNRK
+1103 
-1117 LVFHSERAIIH
+1117 
-1128 EFLEF
+1128 
-1133 AGLRLATLAVENL
+1133 
-1146 LLYLLIDV
+1146 
-1154 WQWQSPLAKL
+1154 
-1164 AVSIVT
+1164 AVSE
-1170 VTANYAACRL
+1170 TAQNR
-1180 RIFRGGETKRIKEH
+1180 EH
-1194 I
+1194 GA

>member
-1 MQGAA
+1 MQGVA
-6 RRTGRV
+6 RKTGRV

-22 TGMEGVR
+22 IGTEGVR
-29 LPGRLADKAGCEK
+29 MPGRLADKAGCE
-42 RIREWCGSRGIRAA
+42 RTIRGWCGSRGIRAA

-67 VLGPAAVRG
+67 ALGPAAVRG

-112 LGSGS
+112 LGGGS

-131 ILLGC
+131 VLLGC
-136 LFPQV
+136 LFPQI
-141 GMEYFLAGY
+141 GMEYLLAGY

-164 WLRRRLRGESSGA
+164 WLRRRLRSEPSGA
-177 RAAAFAAA
+177 RAAAFAAM
-185 LYAAATCLFHAH
+185 LYAAANCLFHAH

-227 LVTSG
+227 LVTGG

-245 SCLAVCGIYAINWVR
+245 SCLAVCSIYAIDWVR
-260 GMRST
+260 GMRGECRAIVDMRGTSEPIGAMRGDHAQAHVCNLRGTREGECPACAGKLRRSESGT
-265 KCEKRAKSIVLRL
+265 KCEKRAKSFVLRL

-349 TRFLAICMLAI
+349 TRFLAICMLVI

-387 ILLLCAQVLCG
+387 MLLLCAQVLCG

-454 WVLWMRCA
+454 WVLWMCRT

-502 RTRCIALLLLV
+502 RTRCISLLLLV

-527 VEQAQI
+527 VEQAQL
-533 NFSMVRQAL
+533 NFGTVRQAL

-548 IEQAEAD
+548 IEQADAD

-560 RWEILSEG
+560 RWEILSES

-631 TVKAAAAGQETGI
+631 TVKAAAAGQETGT
-644 AAAALPQTD
+644 AAAAQAQTD

-668 PRAQIEASAAAL
+668 PRAQIEVGAAAL
-680 PPGYEVIYC
+680 PPGYEVIYR
-689 EDSYVTGRN
+689 ENGYVTGRN
-698 PDALPIAFGTDRLLS
+698 PDALPIAFGTDRLLG

-751 DLSGDESAAEARGLR
+751 DLSGDERAAEARGLR
-766 PVTNQSSVDAR
+766 PVTNRNSVDAR
-777 KMRPV
+777 KMHSV
-782 TNQILAETGGA
+782 TNQIFAEAGGL
-793 RAGTTRGSKDAN
+793 RAGTTRVSKAAN

-859 REAQRLHIEKNT
+859 HEAQTLHIEKNT
-871 NEYVLQNLQCRLL
+871 NEYVLQNLQCQLL

-909 VFRGRIDMRRAG
+909 VFRGRIDMRCAG
-921 FFETSYPFRAGYSVT
+921 FFETSYPLRAGYSVT

-982 LLLFTLQLLAGE
+982 LLLLVLQLLAGWRGRA
-994 GAQGQEE
+994 GAGGKHAE
-1001 SARRQGDQGGAS
+1001 AGRPGRRKHADNGSTIAAVSETAQNREQGG
-1013 ERITEAQSRLL
+1013 
-1024 LKRRRAE
+1024 
-1031 SKEDE
+1031 
-1036 PKKHMERCQTR
+1036 
-1047 RNTRM
+1047 
-1052 KVYTQSAQLIKYIV
+1052 
-1066 TGGLTTGVNY
+1066 
-1076 LIYFILLG
+1076 
-1084 AAGDAAQQSRVYLA
+1084 
-1098 ANSAA
+1098 
-1103 WLGAVLFAYVMNRK
+1103 
-1117 LVFHSERAIIH
+1117 
-1128 EFLEF
+1128 
-1133 AGLRLATLAVENL
+1133 
-1146 LLYLLIDV
+1146 
-1154 WQWQSPLAKL
+1154 
-1164 AVSIVT
+1164 
-1170 VTANYAACRL
+1170 
-1180 RIFRGGETKRIKEH
+1180 
-1194 I
+1194 

>member
-1 MQGAA
+1 MQGVAKK
-6 RRTGRV
+6 TGRV
-12 KAARANAGMK
+12 KAVRANAGMK
-22 TGMEGVR
+22 IGTKGIR
-29 LPGRLADKAGCEK
+29 LPGRLTDKAGCE
-42 RIREWCGSRGIRAA
+42 RTIRGWCGSRGTRAA

-67 VLGPAAVRG
+67 ALGPAAVRG

-112 LGSGS
+112 LGGGS

-131 ILLGC
+131 VLLGC

-141 GMEYFLAGY
+141 GMEYLLAGY

-164 WLRRRLRGESSGA
+164 WLRRRLRGEPSGA
-177 RAAAFAAA
+177 CAAAFAAV

-227 LVTSG
+227 LVTGG

-245 SCLAVCGIYAINWVR
+245 SCLAVCGIYAIDWVR
-260 GMRST
+260 GMRGASEPIGAMRGDHAQAHVCNLRGTREGECPACAGKLRRSESGT
-265 KCEKRAKSIVLRL
+265 KCEKRAKSFVLRL

-387 ILLLCAQVLCG
+387 MLLLCAQVLCG

-454 WVLWMRCA
+454 WVLWMRRA
-462 DAQNRRTETGSRRMT
+462 DAQNRRAETGSRRMT

-502 RTRCIALLLLV
+502 RTRCIALLLLL

-533 NFSMVRQAL
+533 NFSTVRQAL

-555 KLQNA
+555 KLQSA

-597 FYDMAGN
+597 FYDIAGN

-631 TVKAAAAGQETGI
+631 TVKTAAAGQETGTT
-644 AAAALPQTD
+644 AAAQAQID
-653 AAASQATAGI
+653 AAASQATAGS
-663 STSNQ
+663 STSNL
-668 PRAQIEASAAAL
+668 PRAQIEAGAAAL

-689 EDSYVTGRN
+689 ENGYVTGRN

-751 DLSGDESAAEARGLR
+751 DLSGDERAAEARGLR
-766 PVTNQSSVDAR
+766 PVTNQNSVDAR

-782 TNQILAETGGA
+782 TNQTLTETGGA
-793 RAGTTRGSKDAN
+793 RAGTTRVSKAAN

-821 QANGREIIIDINGT
+821 QANGKEIIIDINGT

-859 REAQRLHIEKNT
+859 HEAQTLHIEKNT

-884 DLKAVL
+884 DFKAVL

-896 EPDTDVS
+896 ESDTDVS

-962 VQIDFL
+962 IQIDFL

-982 LLLFTLQLLAGE
+982 LLLLVLQLSAGWRGRA
-994 GAQGQEE
+994 GA
-1001 SARRQGDQGGAS
+1001 GGKRADNGSTIAAAS
-1013 ERITEAQSRLL
+1013 ETAQSR
-1024 LKRRRAE
+1024 E
-1031 SKEDE
+1031 
-1036 PKKHMERCQTR
+1036 Q
-1047 RNTRM
+1047 
-1052 KVYTQSAQLIKYIV
+1052 
-1066 TGGLTTGVNY
+1066 GG
-1076 LIYFILLG
+1076 
-1084 AAGDAAQQSRVYLA
+1084 
-1098 ANSAA
+1098 
-1103 WLGAVLFAYVMNRK
+1103 
-1117 LVFHSERAIIH
+1117 
-1128 EFLEF
+1128 
-1133 AGLRLATLAVENL
+1133 
-1146 LLYLLIDV
+1146 
-1154 WQWQSPLAKL
+1154 
-1164 AVSIVT
+1164 
-1170 VTANYAACRL
+1170 
-1180 RIFRGGETKRIKEH
+1180 
-1194 I
+1194 

>member
-6 RRTGRV
+6 RKAGCV

-22 TGMEGVR
+22 IGRKGVR
-29 LPGRLADKAGCEK
+29 LPGRLTDKAGCE
-42 RIREWCGSRGIRAA
+42 RTICGQCGSRRIRAA

-67 VLGPAAVRG
+67 ALGPAAVRG

-112 LGSGS
+112 LGGGS

-141 GMEYFLAGY
+141 GMEYLLAGY

-164 WLRRRLRGESSGA
+164 WLRRRLRSEPSGA
-177 RAAAFAAA
+177 RAAAFAAM
-185 LYAAATCLFHAH
+185 LYAAANCLFHAH

-227 LVTSG
+227 LVTGG

-245 SCLAVCGIYAINWVR
+245 SCLAVCGIYAIDWVR
-260 GMRST
+260 GMRGVCRAIADMRCTSEPIGAMRGDHAQAHVCELRGARASGSPACAGKLRRSESGT
-265 KCEKRAKSIVLRL
+265 KCEKRAKSFVLRL

-387 ILLLCAQVLCG
+387 MLLLCAQVLCG

-422 AESGSILTNRLLLID
+422 AESGNILTNRLLLID

-454 WVLWMRCA
+454 WVLWMR
-462 DAQNRRTETGSRRMT
+462 RTS
-477 KTASVMRRAGMKRVF
+477 MKRVF

-533 NFSMVRQAL
+533 NFSTVRQAL

-555 KLQNA
+555 KLQSA

-644 AAAALPQTD
+644 AAAAQAQTD

-663 STSNQ
+663 STSSQ
-668 PRAQIEASAAAL
+668 PRAQIEAGVAAL
-680 PPGYEVIYC
+680 PPGYEVIYR
-689 EDSYVTGRN
+689 ENGYVTGRN

-751 DLSGDESAAEARGLR
+751 DLSGDERAAEARGLR
-766 PVTNQSSVDAR
+766 PVTNRNSVDAR
-777 KMRPV
+777 KMRPIA
-782 TNQILAETGGA
+782 NQIFAEAGGL
-793 RAGTTRGSKDAN
+793 RAGTTRVSKAAN

-859 REAQRLHIEKNT
+859 HEAQTLHIEKNT
-871 NEYVLQNLQCRLL
+871 NEYVLQNLQCQLL

-949 GFLVV
+949 GFLVL

-968 PPGYRTGLGISLLA
+968 PPGYRVGLGISLLT
-982 LLLFTLQLLAGE
+982 LLLFVLQLSASWRGRAGAGE
-994 GAQGQEE
+994 
-1001 SARRQGDQGGAS
+1001 
-1013 ERITEAQSRLL
+1013 
-1024 LKRRRAE
+1024 RRAGAGR
-1031 SKEDE
+1031 
-1036 PKKHMERCQTR
+1036 PGR
-1047 RNTRM
+1047 RKCADNGSTI
-1052 KVYTQSAQLIKYIV
+1052 A
-1066 TGGLTTGVNY
+1066 
-1076 LIYFILLG
+1076 
-1084 AAGDAAQQSRVYLA
+1084 
-1098 ANSAA
+1098 
-1103 WLGAVLFAYVMNRK
+1103 
-1117 LVFHSERAIIH
+1117 
-1128 EFLEF
+1128 
-1133 AGLRLATLAVENL
+1133 
-1146 LLYLLIDV
+1146 
-1154 WQWQSPLAKL
+1154 
-1164 AVSIVT
+1164 AVSE
-1170 VTANYAACRL
+1170 TAQNREH
-1180 RIFRGGETKRIKEH
+1180 GG
-1194 I
+1194 

>member
-1 MQGAA
+1 MQGVA
-6 RRTGRV
+6 RKTGRV

-22 TGMEGVR
+22 IGTEGVR
-29 LPGRLADKAGCEK
+29 LPDRLPDKAGCE
-42 RIREWCGSRGIRAA
+42 RTIRGWCGSRGTCAA

-67 VLGPAAVRG
+67 ALGPAAVRG

-112 LGSGS
+112 LGGGS

-136 LFPQV
+136 LFSQV
-141 GMEYFLAGY
+141 GMEYLLAGY

-164 WLRRRLRGESSGA
+164 WLRRRLRSEPSGA
-177 RAAAFAAA
+177 CAAAFAAV
-185 LYAAATCLFHAH
+185 LYAAANCLFHAH

-220 EQGKGAW
+220 ERGKGAW

-245 SCLAVCGIYAINWVR
+245 SCLAVCGIYAIDWVR
-260 GMRST
+260 GMRGT
-265 KCEKRAKSIVLRL
+265 KCEKRAKSFVLRL

-387 ILLLCAQVLCG
+387 MLLLCAQVLCG

-454 WVLWMRCA
+454 WVLWMR
-462 DAQNRRTETGSRRMT
+462 
-477 KTASVMRRAGMKRVF
+477 RAGMKRVF

-533 NFSMVRQAL
+533 NFSTVRQAL

-555 KLQNA
+555 KLQSA

-587 SMTQQGYAAF
+587 SMTQQGYATF
-597 FYDMAGN
+597 FYDIAGN

-619 PLFNALMGVRYV
+619 PIFNTLMGVRYV
-631 TVKAAAAGQETGI
+631 TVKAAAAGQETGT
-644 AAAALPQTD
+644 AAAAQAQTD

-668 PRAQIEASAAAL
+668 LRVQIEAGVAAL
-680 PPGYEVIYC
+680 PPGYEVIYR
-689 EDSYVTGRN
+689 ENGYVTGRN

-751 DLSGDESAAEARGLR
+751 DLSGDERAAEARGLR
-766 PVTNQSSVDAR
+766 PVTNRNSVDAR

-782 TNQILAETGGA
+782 ANQIFAEAGGL
-793 RAGTTRGSKDAN
+793 RAGTTRVSKAAN

-859 REAQRLHIEKNT
+859 HEAQTLHIEKNT
-871 NEYVLQNLQCRLL
+871 NEYVLQNLQCQLL

-962 VQIDFL
+962 IQIDFL
-968 PPGYRTGLGISLLA
+968 PPGYRAGLGISLLA
-982 LLLFTLQLLAGE
+982 LLLLALQLQAGWRGRAGAE
-994 GAQGQEE
+994 GKRADNG
-1001 SARRQGDQGGAS
+1001 STIAAAS
-1013 ERITEAQSRLL
+1013 ETAQSR
-1024 LKRRRAE
+1024 E
-1031 SKEDE
+1031 
-1036 PKKHMERCQTR
+1036 Q
-1047 RNTRM
+1047 
-1052 KVYTQSAQLIKYIV
+1052 
-1066 TGGLTTGVNY
+1066 GG
-1076 LIYFILLG
+1076 
-1084 AAGDAAQQSRVYLA
+1084 
-1098 ANSAA
+1098 
-1103 WLGAVLFAYVMNRK
+1103 
-1117 LVFHSERAIIH
+1117 
-1128 EFLEF
+1128 
-1133 AGLRLATLAVENL
+1133 
-1146 LLYLLIDV
+1146 
-1154 WQWQSPLAKL
+1154 
-1164 AVSIVT
+1164 
-1170 VTANYAACRL
+1170 
-1180 RIFRGGETKRIKEH
+1180 
-1194 I
+1194 

>member
-6 RRTGRV
+6 RRTGRM

-22 TGMEGVR
+22 IGTKGIR
-29 LPGRLADKAGCEK
+29 LPGRLTDKAGCERTK
-42 RIREWCGSRGIRAA
+42 RGQCGSRGIRAA

-67 VLGPAAVRG
+67 ALGPAAARG

-97 SAMLDSGRLL
+97 SAMLDFGRLL

-112 LGSGS
+112 LGGGS

-131 ILLGC
+131 VLLGC

-141 GMEYFLAGY
+141 GMEYLLAGY

-164 WLRRRLRGESSGA
+164 WLRRRLRSEPSGA
-177 RAAAFAAA
+177 RAAAFAAV

-227 LVTSG
+227 LVTGG

-245 SCLAVCGIYAINWVR
+245 SCLAVCGIYAIDWVR
-260 GMRST
+260 GMRGTCRAIADMRCTSEPIGAIRGDYAQAHVCELRGTRAGGCPACAGRLRRSESGT
-265 KCEKRAKSIVLRL
+265 KCEKRAKSFVLRL

-387 ILLLCAQVLCG
+387 MLLLCAQVLCG

-413 CLVPWAAAC
+413 CLVPWAVAC

-454 WVLWMRCA
+454 WVLW
-462 DAQNRRTETGSRRMT
+462 
-477 KTASVMRRAGMKRVF
+477 MRRAGMKRVF

-533 NFSMVRQAL
+533 NFGTVRQAL

-548 IEQAEAD
+548 IEQADAD

-644 AAAALPQTD
+644 AAAAQAQTD

-668 PRAQIEASAAAL
+668 PRAQIEVGAAAL
-680 PPGYEVIYC
+680 PPGYEVIYR
-689 EDSYVTGRN
+689 ENGYVTGRN

-713 QKDFT
+713 KKDFT
-718 DRLREIPAREKR
+718 DRLREIPTREKR

-745 SLCLRS
+745 RLCLRS
-751 DLSGDESAAEARGLR
+751 DLSGDERAAEARGLR
-766 PVTNQSSVDAR
+766 PVTNQNSVDAR

-782 TNQILAETGGA
+782 TNQTLAETGGA
-793 RAGTTRGSKDAN
+793 RAGTTRVSKAAN

-859 REAQRLHIEKNT
+859 REAQTLHIEKNT
-871 NEYVLQNLQCRLL
+871 NEYVLQNLQCQLL

-936 VDGESVR
+936 VDGKSVR

-962 VQIDFL
+962 LQIDFL
-968 PPGYRTGLGISLLA
+968 PPGYRVGLGISLLA
-982 LLLFTLQLLAGE
+982 LLLFVLQLSAGWRGRAEAGE
-994 GAQGQEE
+994 RRAGAGRPG
-1001 SARRQGDQGGAS
+1001 RRKRADNGSTIAAAFETVQSREQGG
-1013 ERITEAQSRLL
+1013 
-1024 LKRRRAE
+1024 
-1031 SKEDE
+1031 
-1036 PKKHMERCQTR
+1036 
-1047 RNTRM
+1047 
-1052 KVYTQSAQLIKYIV
+1052 
-1066 TGGLTTGVNY
+1066 
-1076 LIYFILLG
+1076 
-1084 AAGDAAQQSRVYLA
+1084 
-1098 ANSAA
+1098 
-1103 WLGAVLFAYVMNRK
+1103 
-1117 LVFHSERAIIH
+1117 
-1128 EFLEF
+1128 
-1133 AGLRLATLAVENL
+1133 
-1146 LLYLLIDV
+1146 
-1154 WQWQSPLAKL
+1154 
-1164 AVSIVT
+1164 
-1170 VTANYAACRL
+1170 
-1180 RIFRGGETKRIKEH
+1180 
-1194 I
+1194 

>member
-6 RRTGRV
+6 RRTGRM
-12 KAARANAGMK
+12 KAARASAGMK
-22 TGMEGVR
+22 IGMKGIK
-29 LPGRLADKAGCEK
+29 LPGRLTDKAGCE
-42 RIREWCGSRGIRAA
+42 RTIRGQCGSRGIRAA

-67 VLGPAAVRG
+67 TLGPAAVRG

-112 LGSGS
+112 LGGGS

-136 LFPQV
+136 LFPEI

-164 WLRRRLRGESSGA
+164 WLRRRLRGEPSGT
-177 RAAAFAAA
+177 RAAAFAAV

-203 NYLPFL
+203 NYLSFL

-245 SCLAVCGIYAINWVR
+245 SCLAVCGIYAIDWVR
-260 GMRST
+260 GMRGT
-265 KCEKRAKSIVLRL
+265 KCEKRAKSFVLRL

-342 TALAQRK
+342 TALTQRK

-387 ILLLCAQVLCG
+387 MLLLCAQVLCG

-422 AESGSILTNRLLLID
+422 AESGSILTNRLLLMD

-454 WVLWMRCA
+454 WVLWMR
-462 DAQNRRTETGSRRMT
+462 
-477 KTASVMRRAGMKRVF
+477 RAGMKRVF
-492 TAGPAKKTSV
+492 TAGAAKKTSV

-533 NFSMVRQAL
+533 NFGTVRRAL

-548 IEQAEAD
+548 IEQTEAD
-555 KLQNA
+555 KLQSA

-587 SMTQQGYAAF
+587 SMTQQDYAAF

-631 TVKAAAAGQETGI
+631 TVKAAAAGQETGTT
-644 AAAALPQTD
+644 AAAQAQTD
-653 AAASQATAGI
+653 AAASQAPAGI
-663 STSNQ
+663 GTSNQ
-668 PRAQIEASAAAL
+668 PRAQIEVGAAAL
-680 PPGYEVIYC
+680 PPGYEEIYR
-689 EDSYVTGRN
+689 ENGYVTGRN

-718 DRLREIPAREKR
+718 DRLREISAREKR

-745 SLCLRS
+745 SLCLHS

-782 TNQILAETGGA
+782 TNQTLAEAGGS
-793 RAGTTRGSKDAN
+793 RAGTTRGSKDEN

-814 ILEFDVT
+814 ILEFDIT
-821 QANGREIIIDINGT
+821 QANGREIIIDVNGT

-896 EPDTDVS
+896 EPETVVS

-962 VQIDFL
+962 LQIDFL

-982 LLLFTLQLLAGE
+982 LLLFTLQLKAGWRGRA
-994 GAQGQEE
+994 GAGGKR
-1001 SARRQGDQGGAS
+1001 AGQGDQG
-1013 ERITEAQSRLL
+1013 AQ
-1024 LKRRRAE
+1024 
-1031 SKEDE
+1031 
-1036 PKKHMERCQTR
+1036 
-1047 RNTRM
+1047 
-1052 KVYTQSAQLIKYIV
+1052 
-1066 TGGLTTGVNY
+1066 
-1076 LIYFILLG
+1076 
-1084 AAGDAAQQSRVYLA
+1084 
-1098 ANSAA
+1098 
-1103 WLGAVLFAYVMNRK
+1103 AY
-1117 LVFHSERAIIH
+1117 
-1128 EFLEF
+1128 
-1133 AGLRLATLAVENL
+1133 G
-1146 LLYLLIDV
+1146 
-1154 WQWQSPLAKL
+1154 
-1164 AVSIVT
+1164 
-1170 VTANYAACRL
+1170 
-1180 RIFRGGETKRIKEH
+1180 
-1194 I
+1194 

>member
-6 RRTGRV
+6 RKAGCV

-22 TGMEGVR
+22 IGREGVR
-29 LPGRLADKAGCEK
+29 LPGRLTDKAGCE
-42 RIREWCGSRGIRAA
+42 RTICGQCGSRRIRAA

-67 VLGPAAVRG
+67 ALGPAAVRG

-112 LGSGS
+112 LGGGS

-131 ILLGC
+131 VLLGC
-136 LFPQV
+136 LFPQF
-141 GMEYFLAGY
+141 GMEYLLAGY

-164 WLRRRLRGESSGA
+164 WLRRRLRSEPSGA
-177 RAAAFAAA
+177 RAAAFTAV

-245 SCLAVCGIYAINWVR
+245 SCLAVCGIYAIDWVR
-260 GMRST
+260 GMRGACRAIADMRCTSEPIGAMRGDHAQAHVCNLRGTREGECPACAGKLRRSESGT
-265 KCEKRAKSIVLRL
+265 KCEKRAKSFVLRL

-387 ILLLCAQVLCG
+387 MLLLCAQVLCG

-454 WVLWMRCA
+454 WVLWMR
-462 DAQNRRTETGSRRMT
+462 
-477 KTASVMRRAGMKRVF
+477 RAGMKRVF
-492 TAGPAKKTSV
+492 TAGATTKTSV

-527 VEQAQI
+527 VEQAQL
-533 NFSMVRQAL
+533 NFGTVRQAL

-555 KLQNA
+555 KLQSA

-644 AAAALPQTD
+644 AAAAQAQTD

-663 STSNQ
+663 STSSQ
-668 PRAQIEASAAAL
+668 PRAQIEAGAAAL
-680 PPGYEVIYC
+680 PPGYEVIYR
-689 EDSYVTGRN
+689 ENGYVTGRN

-713 QKDFT
+713 KKDFT
-718 DRLREIPAREKR
+718 DRLREIPAREKK
-730 KLTEALSLTAAKTEV
+730 KLTEALSLTAAETEV
-745 SLCLRS
+745 RLCLRS
-751 DLSGDESAAEARGLR
+751 DLSGDESAAEARELR

-782 TNQILAETGGA
+782 TNQPLAETGGL
-793 RAGTTRGSKDAN
+793 RAGTTRVSKGAN

-859 REAQRLHIEKNT
+859 HEAQTLHIEKNT

-884 DLKAVL
+884 DFKAVL

-949 GFLVV
+949 GFLVL

-968 PPGYRTGLGISLLA
+968 PPGYRVGLGISLLT
-982 LLLFTLQLLAGE
+982 LLLFVLQLSASWRGRAGAGE
-994 GAQGQEE
+994 
-1001 SARRQGDQGGAS
+1001 
-1013 ERITEAQSRLL
+1013 
-1024 LKRRRAE
+1024 RRAGAGR
-1031 SKEDE
+1031 
-1036 PKKHMERCQTR
+1036 PGR
-1047 RNTRM
+1047 RKCADNGSTI
-1052 KVYTQSAQLIKYIV
+1052 A
-1066 TGGLTTGVNY
+1066 
-1076 LIYFILLG
+1076 
-1084 AAGDAAQQSRVYLA
+1084 
-1098 ANSAA
+1098 
-1103 WLGAVLFAYVMNRK
+1103 
-1117 LVFHSERAIIH
+1117 
-1128 EFLEF
+1128 
-1133 AGLRLATLAVENL
+1133 
-1146 LLYLLIDV
+1146 
-1154 WQWQSPLAKL
+1154 
-1164 AVSIVT
+1164 AVSE
-1170 VTANYAACRL
+1170 TAQNR
-1180 RIFRGGETKRIKEH
+1180 EH
-1194 I
+1194 GA

>member
-6 RRTGRV
+6 RKTGRV

-22 TGMEGVR
+22 IGTKGVR
-29 LPGRLADKAGCEK
+29 LPGRLTDKAGCE
-42 RIREWCGSRGIRAA
+42 RTIRGQCGSRGIRAA

-67 VLGPAAVRG
+67 ALGPAAVRG

-112 LGSGS
+112 LGGGS

-141 GMEYFLAGY
+141 GMEYLLAGY
-150 SLAGI
+150 SLTGI

-164 WLRRRLRGESSGA
+164 WLRRRLRGEPSGA
-177 RAAAFAAA
+177 RAAAFAAV

-209 ILTLIGIDRMA
+209 ILTFIGIDRMA

-227 LVTSG
+227 LVTGG

-245 SCLAVCGIYAINWVR
+245 SCLAVCGIYAIDWVR
-260 GMRST
+260 GMRGACRAIADMRYISEPIGAMRGDPAQAQVCELRGARASGSPACVGKLRRSESGT
-265 KCEKRAKSIVLRL
+265 KCEKRAKSFVLRL

-342 TALAQRK
+342 TALTQRK

-387 ILLLCAQVLCG
+387 MLLLCAQVLCG

-413 CLVPWAAAC
+413 CLVPWAVAC
-422 AESGSILTNRLLLID
+422 AESGSILTNRLLLTD

-454 WVLWMRCA
+454 WVLW
-462 DAQNRRTETGSRRMT
+462 
-477 KTASVMRRAGMKRVF
+477 MRRAGMKRVF

-533 NFSMVRQAL
+533 NFSTVRQAL

-619 PLFNALMGVRYV
+619 PIFNTLMGVRYV
-631 TVKAAAAGQETGI
+631 TVKAAAAGQETG
-644 AAAALPQTD
+644 AAAAAQAQTN
-653 AAASQATAGI
+653 AAASQATAGS
-663 STSNQ
+663 STLNQ
-668 PRAQIEASAAAL
+668 PRAQIEVGVAAL
-680 PPGYEVIYC
+680 PPGYEVIYR
-689 EDSYVTGRN
+689 ENGYVTGRN

-745 SLCLRS
+745 RLCLRS
-751 DLSGDESAAEARGLR
+751 DLGGDERAAEARGLR
-766 PVTNQSSVDAR
+766 PVTNQ
-777 KMRPV
+777 
-782 TNQILAETGGA
+782 TLAETGGA
-793 RAGTTRGSKDAN
+793 RAGTSRVSKAAN

-859 REAQRLHIEKNT
+859 HEAQTLHIEKNT
-871 NEYVLQNLQCRLL
+871 NEYVLQNLQCQLL

-936 VDGESVR
+936 VDGERVR

-962 VQIDFL
+962 LQIDFL
-968 PPGYRTGLGISLLA
+968 PPGYRVGLGISLLA
-982 LLLFTLQLLAGE
+982 LLLFVLQLSAGWRGRAGAGE
-994 GAQGQEE
+994 
-1001 SARRQGDQGGAS
+1001 
-1013 ERITEAQSRLL
+1013 
-1024 LKRRRAE
+1024 RRAGAGR
-1031 SKEDE
+1031 
-1036 PKKHMERCQTR
+1036 PGR
-1047 RNTRM
+1047 RKCADN
-1052 KVYTQSAQLIKYIV
+1052 
-1066 TGGLTTGVNY
+1066 GN
-1076 LIYFILLG
+1076 
-1084 AAGDAAQQSRVYLA
+1084 
-1098 ANSAA
+1098 
-1103 WLGAVLFAYVMNRK
+1103 
-1117 LVFHSERAIIH
+1117 
-1128 EFLEF
+1128 
-1133 AGLRLATLAVENL
+1133 ATA
-1146 LLYLLIDV
+1146 
-1154 WQWQSPLAKL
+1154 
-1164 AVSIVT
+1164 AVSE
-1170 VTANYAACRL
+1170 TAQNR
-1180 RIFRGGETKRIKEH
+1180 EH
-1194 I
+1194 GA

>member
-6 RRTGRV
+6 RKAECV

-22 TGMEGVR
+22 IGTEGVR

-42 RIREWCGSRGIRAA
+42 TIRGQFGSRGTRAA
-56 HLLLSCLALLL
+56 HLLLSCFALLL
-67 VLGPAAVRG
+67 ALGPAAVRG

-112 LGSGS
+112 LGGGS

-141 GMEYFLAGY
+141 GMEYLLAGY

-164 WLRRRLRGESSGA
+164 WLRRRLRSEPSGV
-177 RAAAFAAA
+177 RAAAFAAM
-185 LYAAATCLFHAH
+185 LYAAANCLFHAH

-227 LVTSG
+227 LVTGG

-245 SCLAVCGIYAINWVR
+245 SCLAVCGIYAIDWVR
-260 GMRST
+260 GMRGACRAIADMRCTSEPIGAMRGDHAQAHVCELRGARASGSPACAGKLRRSESGT
-265 KCEKRAKSIVLRL
+265 KCEKRAKSFVLRL

-349 TRFLAICMLAI
+349 TRFFAICMLAI

-387 ILLLCAQVLCG
+387 MLLLCAQVLCG
-398 FLQGSEKPPLWAGAL
+398 FLQGSEKPPLWAGVL

-454 WVLWMRCA
+454 WVLWMR
-462 DAQNRRTETGSRRMT
+462 
-477 KTASVMRRAGMKRVF
+477 RAGMKRVF

-502 RTRCIALLLLV
+502 RTRCISLLLLV

-533 NFSMVRQAL
+533 NFSTVRQAL

-548 IEQAEAD
+548 IEQADAD

-631 TVKAAAAGQETGI
+631 TVKAAAAGQETGT
-644 AAAALPQTD
+644 AAAAQAQTD

-668 PRAQIEASAAAL
+668 LRAQIEVGAAAL
-680 PPGYEVIYC
+680 PPGYEVIYR
-689 EDSYVTGRN
+689 ENGYVTGRN
-698 PDALPIAFGTDRLLS
+698 PDALPIAFGTDRLLG

-718 DRLREIPAREKR
+718 DRLREIPVREKR

-751 DLSGDESAAEARGLR
+751 DLSGDERAAEARGLR

-782 TNQILAETGGA
+782 TNQPLAETGGA
-793 RAGTTRGSKDAN
+793 RAGTTRVSKGAN

-859 REAQRLHIEKNT
+859 HEAQTLHIEKNT

-884 DLKAVL
+884 DFKAVL

-949 GFLVV
+949 GFLVL

-968 PPGYRTGLGISLLA
+968 PPGYRVGLGISLLT
-982 LLLFTLQLLAGE
+982 LLLFVLQLSASWRGRAGAGE
-994 GAQGQEE
+994 
-1001 SARRQGDQGGAS
+1001 
-1013 ERITEAQSRLL
+1013 
-1024 LKRRRAE
+1024 RRAGAGR
-1031 SKEDE
+1031 
-1036 PKKHMERCQTR
+1036 PGR
-1047 RNTRM
+1047 RKCADNGSTI
-1052 KVYTQSAQLIKYIV
+1052 A
-1066 TGGLTTGVNY
+1066 
-1076 LIYFILLG
+1076 
-1084 AAGDAAQQSRVYLA
+1084 
-1098 ANSAA
+1098 
-1103 WLGAVLFAYVMNRK
+1103 
-1117 LVFHSERAIIH
+1117 
-1128 EFLEF
+1128 
-1133 AGLRLATLAVENL
+1133 
-1146 LLYLLIDV
+1146 
-1154 WQWQSPLAKL
+1154 
-1164 AVSIVT
+1164 AVSE
-1170 VTANYAACRL
+1170 TAQNR
-1180 RIFRGGETKRIKEH
+1180 EH
-1194 I
+1194 GA

>member
-6 RRTGRV
+6 RKAGCV

-22 TGMEGVR
+22 IGRKGVR
-29 LPGRLADKAGCEK
+29 LPGRLTDKAGCE
-42 RIREWCGSRGIRAA
+42 RTICGQCGSRRIRAA

-67 VLGPAAVRG
+67 ALGPAAVRG

-112 LGSGS
+112 LGGGS
-117 SVYDFAYYGLLRPD
+117 SVYDFAYYGLLRSD

-136 LFPQV
+136 LFSQV
-141 GMEYFLAGY
+141 GMEYLLAGY

-164 WLRRRLRGESSGA
+164 WLRRRLRSEPSGA
-177 RAAAFAAA
+177 CAAAFAAV

-245 SCLAVCGIYAINWVR
+245 SCLAVCGIYAIDWVR
-260 GMRST
+260 GMRGTCRAIADMRCTSEPISAMRGDHAQAHVCELRGTREGECPACAGKLRRSESGT
-265 KCEKRAKSIVLRL
+265 KCEKRAKSFVLRL

-387 ILLLCAQVLCG
+387 MLLLCAQVLCG

-454 WVLWMRCA
+454 WVLWMR
-462 DAQNRRTETGSRRMT
+462 
-477 KTASVMRRAGMKRVF
+477 RAGMKRVF

-533 NFSMVRQAL
+533 NFSTVRQAL

-555 KLQNA
+555 KLQSA

-587 SMTQQGYAAF
+587 SMTQQGYATF
-597 FYDMAGN
+597 FYDIAGN

-619 PLFNALMGVRYV
+619 PIFNTLMGVRYV
-631 TVKAAAAGQETGI
+631 TVKAAAAGQETGT
-644 AAAALPQTD
+644 AAAAQAQTD

-668 PRAQIEASAAAL
+668 LRVQIEAGVAAL
-680 PPGYEVIYC
+680 PPGYEVIYR
-689 EDSYVTGRN
+689 ENGYVTGRN

-713 QKDFT
+713 KKDFT

-745 SLCLRS
+745 RLCLRS
-751 DLSGDESAAEARGLR
+751 DLSGDERAAEARGLR
-766 PVTNQSSVDAR
+766 PVTDQSPLDAR
-777 KMRPV
+777 KMHSD
-782 TNQILAETGGA
+782 TNQILAEAGGL
-793 RAGTTRGSKDAN
+793 RAGTTRVSKAAN

-859 REAQRLHIEKNT
+859 HEAQTLHIEKNT

-884 DLKAVL
+884 DFKAVL

-949 GFLVV
+949 GFLVL

-968 PPGYRTGLGISLLA
+968 PPGYRVGLGISLLT
-982 LLLFTLQLLAGE
+982 LLLFVLQLSASWRGRAGAGE
-994 GAQGQEE
+994 
-1001 SARRQGDQGGAS
+1001 
-1013 ERITEAQSRLL
+1013 
-1024 LKRRRAE
+1024 RRAGAGR
-1031 SKEDE
+1031 
-1036 PKKHMERCQTR
+1036 PGR
-1047 RNTRM
+1047 RKRTDNGSTI
-1052 KVYTQSAQLIKYIV
+1052 A
-1066 TGGLTTGVNY
+1066 
-1076 LIYFILLG
+1076 
-1084 AAGDAAQQSRVYLA
+1084 
-1098 ANSAA
+1098 
-1103 WLGAVLFAYVMNRK
+1103 
-1117 LVFHSERAIIH
+1117 
-1128 EFLEF
+1128 
-1133 AGLRLATLAVENL
+1133 
-1146 LLYLLIDV
+1146 
-1154 WQWQSPLAKL
+1154 
-1164 AVSIVT
+1164 AVSE
-1170 VTANYAACRL
+1170 TAQN
-1180 RIFRGGETKRIKEH
+1180 
-1194 I
+1194 

>member
-6 RRTGRV
+6 RRTGRM
-12 KAARANAGMK
+12 KAARASADMK
-22 TGMEGVR
+22 IGAEGVR
-29 LPGRLADKAGCEK
+29 LPGRLTDKAGCEK
-42 RIREWCGSRGIRAA
+42 TICGQCGSRGIRAA

-67 VLGPAAVRG
+67 ALGPAAVRG

-112 LGSGS
+112 LGGGS

-131 ILLGC
+131 VLLGC
-136 LFPQV
+136 LFPQF
-141 GMEYFLAGY
+141 GMEYLLAGY

-164 WLRRRLRGESSGA
+164 WLRRRLRSEPSGA
-177 RAAAFAAA
+177 RAAAFAAV

-245 SCLAVCGIYAINWVR
+245 SCLAVCGIYAIDWVR
-260 GMRST
+260 GMRGASEPIGAMRGDHAQAHVCELRGTREGECPACAGKLRRSESGT
-265 KCEKRAKSIVLRL
+265 KCEKRAKSFVLRL

-387 ILLLCAQVLCG
+387 MLLLCAQVLCG
-398 FLQGSEKPPLWAGAL
+398 FLQGSEKPPLWAGTL

-422 AESGSILTNRLLLID
+422 AESGSILTNRLLL
-437 WLLLL
+437 
-442 GWILLDWLLMMG
+442 GGILLDWLLMIG
-454 WVLWMRCA
+454 WVLW
-462 DAQNRRTETGSRRMT
+462 
-477 KTASVMRRAGMKRVF
+477 MRRAGMKRVF

-533 NFSMVRQAL
+533 NFSTVRQAL

-548 IEQAEAD
+548 IEQVEAD
-555 KLQNA
+555 KLQSA

-604 AIPARNRVALVPGKN
+604 AIPTRNRVALVPGKN
-619 PLFNALMGVRYV
+619 LLFNALMGVRYV
-631 TVKAAAAGQETGI
+631 TVKAAAAGQETGTT
-644 AAAALPQTD
+644 AAAQAQTD
-653 AAASQATAGI
+653 AATSQATAGS
-663 STSNQ
+663 STSNL
-668 PRAQIEASAAAL
+668 PRAQIEAGAAAL
-680 PPGYEVIYC
+680 PPGYEVIYR
-689 EDSYVTGRN
+689 ENDYVTGRN
-698 PDALPIAFGTDRLLS
+698 PDALPIAFGTDHLLS

-751 DLSGDESAAEARGLR
+751 DLSGDERAAEARGLR
-766 PVTNQSSVDAR
+766 PVTDQSPLDAR
-777 KMRPV
+777 KMHSD
-782 TNQILAETGGA
+782 TNQILAEAGGL
-793 RAGTTRGSKDAN
+793 RAGTTRVSKAAN

-859 REAQRLHIEKNT
+859 REAQTLRIEKNT

-884 DLKAVL
+884 DFKAVL

-954 PLAAGNHE
+954 PLTAGNHE

-968 PPGYRTGLGISLLA
+968 PPGYRVGLGISLLA
-982 LLLFTLQLLAGE
+982 LLLFVLQLLAGWRRRA
-994 GAQGQEE
+994 GAGE
-1001 SARRQGDQGGAS
+1001 RRAGAGRPRRRKRTDNGSTIAAAS
-1013 ERITEAQSRLL
+1013 ETAQSR
-1024 LKRRRAE
+1024 E
-1031 SKEDE
+1031 
-1036 PKKHMERCQTR
+1036 Q
-1047 RNTRM
+1047 
-1052 KVYTQSAQLIKYIV
+1052 
-1066 TGGLTTGVNY
+1066 GG
-1076 LIYFILLG
+1076 
-1084 AAGDAAQQSRVYLA
+1084 
-1098 ANSAA
+1098 
-1103 WLGAVLFAYVMNRK
+1103 
-1117 LVFHSERAIIH
+1117 
-1128 EFLEF
+1128 
-1133 AGLRLATLAVENL
+1133 
-1146 LLYLLIDV
+1146 
-1154 WQWQSPLAKL
+1154 
-1164 AVSIVT
+1164 
-1170 VTANYAACRL
+1170 
-1180 RIFRGGETKRIKEH
+1180 
-1194 I
+1194 

>member
-6 RRTGRV
+6 RKAGCV

-22 TGMEGVR
+22 IGRKGVR
-29 LPGRLADKAGCEK
+29 LPGRLTDKAGCE
-42 RIREWCGSRGIRAA
+42 RTICGQCGSRRIRAA

-67 VLGPAAVRG
+67 ALGPAAVRG

-112 LGSGS
+112 LGGGS

-141 GMEYFLAGY
+141 GMEYLLAGY

-164 WLRRRLRGESSGA
+164 WLRRRLRSEPSGA
-177 RAAAFAAA
+177 RAAAFAAM
-185 LYAAATCLFHAH
+185 LYAAANCLFHAH

-227 LVTSG
+227 LVTGG

-245 SCLAVCGIYAINWVR
+245 SCLAVCGIYAIDWVR
-260 GMRST
+260 GMRGVCRAIADMRCTSEPIGAMRGDHAQAHVCELRGARASGSPACAGKLRRSESGT
-265 KCEKRAKSIVLRL
+265 KCEKRAKSFVLRL

-387 ILLLCAQVLCG
+387 MLLLCAQVLCG
-398 FLQGSEKPPLWAGAL
+398 FLQGSEKPPLWAGTL

-422 AESGSILTNRLLLID
+422 AESGSILTNRLLL
-437 WLLLL
+437 
-442 GWILLDWLLMMG
+442 GGILLDWLLMIG
-454 WVLWMRCA
+454 WVLW
-462 DAQNRRTETGSRRMT
+462 
-477 KTASVMRRAGMKRVF
+477 MRRAGMKRVF

-533 NFSMVRQAL
+533 NFSTVRQAL

-548 IEQAEAD
+548 IEQVEAD
-555 KLQNA
+555 KLQSA

-604 AIPARNRVALVPGKN
+604 AIPTRNRVALVPGKN

-631 TVKAAAAGQETGI
+631 TVKAAAAGQETGTT
-644 AAAALPQTD
+644 AAAQAQTD
-653 AAASQATAGI
+653 AATSQATEGS
-663 STSNQ
+663 STSNL
-668 PRAQIEASAAAL
+668 PRAQIEAGAAAL
-680 PPGYEVIYC
+680 PPGYEVIYR
-689 EDSYVTGRN
+689 ENDYVTGRN
-698 PDALPIAFGTDRLLS
+698 PDALPIAFGTDHLLS

-751 DLSGDESAAEARGLR
+751 DLSGDERAAEARGLR
-766 PVTNQSSVDAR
+766 PVTDQSPLDAR
-777 KMRPV
+777 KMHSD
-782 TNQILAETGGA
+782 TNQILAEAGGL
-793 RAGTTRGSKDAN
+793 RAGTTRVSKAAN

-859 REAQRLHIEKNT
+859 REAQTLRIEKNT

-884 DLKAVL
+884 DFKAVL

-954 PLAAGNHE
+954 PLTAGNHE

-968 PPGYRTGLGISLLA
+968 PPGYRVGLGISLLA
-982 LLLFTLQLLAGE
+982 LLLFVLQLLAGWRRRA
-994 GAQGQEE
+994 GAGGKR
-1001 SARRQGDQGGAS
+1001 AGAGRPRRRKRTDNGSTIAAAS
-1013 ERITEAQSRLL
+1013 ETAQSR
-1024 LKRRRAE
+1024 E
-1031 SKEDE
+1031 
-1036 PKKHMERCQTR
+1036 Q
-1047 RNTRM
+1047 
-1052 KVYTQSAQLIKYIV
+1052 
-1066 TGGLTTGVNY
+1066 GG
-1076 LIYFILLG
+1076 
-1084 AAGDAAQQSRVYLA
+1084 
-1098 ANSAA
+1098 
-1103 WLGAVLFAYVMNRK
+1103 
-1117 LVFHSERAIIH
+1117 
-1128 EFLEF
+1128 
-1133 AGLRLATLAVENL
+1133 
-1146 LLYLLIDV
+1146 
-1154 WQWQSPLAKL
+1154 
-1164 AVSIVT
+1164 
-1170 VTANYAACRL
+1170 
-1180 RIFRGGETKRIKEH
+1180 
-1194 I
+1194 

>member
-6 RRTGRV
+6 RKAGCV

-22 TGMEGVR
+22 IGTKGIR
-29 LPGRLADKAGCEK
+29 LPGRLTDKAGCE
-42 RIREWCGSRGIRAA
+42 RTIRGQCGSRGIRAA

-67 VLGPAAVRG
+67 ALGPAAVRG

-112 LGSGS
+112 LGGGS

-131 ILLGC
+131 VLLGC

-141 GMEYFLAGY
+141 GMEYLLAGY

-164 WLRRRLRGESSGA
+164 WLRRRLRGEPLGA

-185 LYAAATCLFHAH
+185 LYAAANCLFHAH

-245 SCLAVCGIYAINWVR
+245 SCLAVCGIYAIDWVR
-260 GMRST
+260 GMRGACRAIADMRYISEPIGAMRGDHAQAQVCDLRGTREGECPTCAGKLRRDRCGT
-265 KCEKRAKSIVLRL
+265 KCEKRAKSFVLRL

-387 ILLLCAQVLCG
+387 MLLLCAQVLCG
-398 FLQGSEKPPLWAGAL
+398 FLQGSEKPPLWAGVL
-413 CLVPWAAAC
+413 CLLPWAAAC

-454 WVLWMRCA
+454 WVLW
-462 DAQNRRTETGSRRMT
+462 
-477 KTASVMRRAGMKRVF
+477 MRRAGMKRVF

-533 NFSMVRQAL
+533 NFGTVRQAL

-555 KLQNA
+555 KLQSA

-587 SMTQQGYAAF
+587 SMTQQDYAAF

-631 TVKAAAAGQETGI
+631 TVKAAAAGQETG
-644 AAAALPQTD
+644 AAAAAQAQTD

-668 PRAQIEASAAAL
+668 PRAQIEVGAAAL
-680 PPGYEVIYC
+680 PPGYEVIYR
-689 EDSYVTGRN
+689 ENGYVTGRN

-713 QKDFT
+713 KKDFT
-718 DRLREIPAREKR
+718 DRLREIPAREKK

-745 SLCLRS
+745 RLCLRS
-751 DLSGDESAAEARGLR
+751 DLSGDESAAEARELR
-766 PVTNQSSVDAR
+766 PITNRNSVDAR
-777 KMRPV
+777 KMHSV
-782 TNQILAETGGA
+782 TNQIFAEAGGL
-793 RAGTTRGSKDAN
+793 RAGTTRVSKAAN

-859 REAQRLHIEKNT
+859 HEAQTLHIEKNT
-871 NEYVLQNLQCRLL
+871 NEYVLQNLQCQLL

-909 VFRGRIDMRRAG
+909 VFRGRIDMRCAG
-921 FFETSYPFRAGYSVT
+921 FFETSYPLRAGYSVT

-968 PPGYRTGLGISLLA
+968 PPGYRVGLGISLLA
-982 LLLFTLQLLAGE
+982 LLLFILQLSADWRGRAGAGE
-994 GAQGQEE
+994 
-1001 SARRQGDQGGAS
+1001 RRAWAGRTERGKRADNGSTIAAAS
-1013 ERITEAQSRLL
+1013 ETAQSR
-1024 LKRRRAE
+1024 E
-1031 SKEDE
+1031 
-1036 PKKHMERCQTR
+1036 Q
-1047 RNTRM
+1047 
-1052 KVYTQSAQLIKYIV
+1052 
-1066 TGGLTTGVNY
+1066 GG
-1076 LIYFILLG
+1076 
-1084 AAGDAAQQSRVYLA
+1084 
-1098 ANSAA
+1098 
-1103 WLGAVLFAYVMNRK
+1103 
-1117 LVFHSERAIIH
+1117 
-1128 EFLEF
+1128 
-1133 AGLRLATLAVENL
+1133 
-1146 LLYLLIDV
+1146 
-1154 WQWQSPLAKL
+1154 
-1164 AVSIVT
+1164 
-1170 VTANYAACRL
+1170 
-1180 RIFRGGETKRIKEH
+1180 
-1194 I
+1194 

>member
-6 RRTGRV
+6 RKAGCA

-22 TGMEGVR
+22 IGREGVR
-29 LPGRLADKAGCEK
+29 LPGRLTDKAGCE
-42 RIREWCGSRGIRAA
+42 RTICGQCGSRRIRAA

-67 VLGPAAVRG
+67 ALGPAAVRG

-112 LGSGS
+112 LGGGS

-136 LFPQV
+136 LFSQV
-141 GMEYFLAGY
+141 GMEYLLAGY

-164 WLRRRLRGESSGA
+164 WLRRRLRSEPSGA
-177 RAAAFAAA
+177 RAAAFTAV

-245 SCLAVCGIYAINWVR
+245 SCLAVCGIYAIDWVR
-260 GMRST
+260 GMRGACRAIADMRCTSEPIGAMRGDHAQAQVCDLRGTREGECPTCAGKLRRSESGT
-265 KCEKRAKSIVLRL
+265 KCEKRAKSFVLRL

-283 LSIGLCAVLLLPTG
+283 LSIDLCAVLLLPTG

-349 TRFLAICMLAI
+349 TRFFAICMLAI

-387 ILLLCAQVLCG
+387 MLLLCAQVLCG

-454 WVLWMRCA
+454 WVLWMRRT

-492 TAGPAKKTSV
+492 TAGPAKRTSA

-519 TLQMKAGY
+519 TLQMKTGY

-533 NFSMVRQAL
+533 NFGTVRQAF

-619 PLFNALMGVRYV
+619 PIFNTMMGVRYV
-631 TVKAAAAGQETGI
+631 TVKAAAAGQETGAT
-644 AAAALPQTD
+644 AAAQAQTD
-653 AAASQATAGI
+653 AAASQATAGS
-663 STSNQ
+663 STSSL
-668 PRAQIEASAAAL
+668 PRAQIEAGAAAL

-689 EDSYVTGRN
+689 ENGYVTGRN

-730 KLTEALSLTAAKTEV
+730 KLTEALSLTAAETEV
-745 SLCLRS
+745 RLCLRS
-751 DLSGDESAAEARGLR
+751 DLSGDERAAEARGLR
-766 PVTNQSSVDAR
+766 PVTNQ
-777 KMRPV
+777 P
-782 TNQILAETGGA
+782 LAETGGA
-793 RAGTTRGSKDAN
+793 RAGTTRVSKAAN

-859 REAQRLHIEKNT
+859 REAQTLHIEKNT

-954 PLAAGNHE
+954 PLTAGNHE

-968 PPGYRTGLGISLLA
+968 PPGYRVGLGISLLA
-982 LLLFTLQLLAGE
+982 LLLFILQLSADWRGRAGAGE
-994 GAQGQEE
+994 
-1001 SARRQGDQGGAS
+1001 
-1013 ERITEAQSRLL
+1013 
-1024 LKRRRAE
+1024 RRAWAGRT
-1031 SKEDE
+1031 
-1036 PKKHMERCQTR
+1036 ERGKCADNGSTI
-1047 RNTRM
+1047 
-1052 KVYTQSAQLIKYIV
+1052 A
-1066 TGGLTTGVNY
+1066 
-1076 LIYFILLG
+1076 
-1084 AAGDAAQQSRVYLA
+1084 
-1098 ANSAA
+1098 
-1103 WLGAVLFAYVMNRK
+1103 
-1117 LVFHSERAIIH
+1117 
-1128 EFLEF
+1128 
-1133 AGLRLATLAVENL
+1133 
-1146 LLYLLIDV
+1146 
-1154 WQWQSPLAKL
+1154 
-1164 AVSIVT
+1164 AVSE
-1170 VTANYAACRL
+1170 TAQNR
-1180 RIFRGGETKRIKEH
+1180 EH
-1194 I
+1194 GA

>member
-1 MQGAA
+1 MQGVA
-6 RRTGRV
+6 RKTGRV

-22 TGMEGVR
+22 IGTKGIR
-29 LPGRLADKAGCEK
+29 LPGRLTDKAGCE
-42 RIREWCGSRGIRAA
+42 RTIRGQCGSRGIRAA

-67 VLGPAAVRG
+67 ALGPAAVRG

-112 LGSGS
+112 LGGGS

-131 ILLGC
+131 VLLGC

-141 GMEYFLAGY
+141 GMEYLLAGY

-177 RAAAFAAA
+177 CAAAFAAV

-227 LVTSG
+227 LVTGG

-245 SCLAVCGIYAINWVR
+245 SCLAVCGIYAIDWVR
-260 GMRST
+260 GMRGACRAIADMRGTREPIGAMRGDPAQAQVCDLRGTRAGECPACAGKLRRSESGT
-265 KCEKRAKSIVLRL
+265 KCEKRAKSFVLRL

-387 ILLLCAQVLCG
+387 MLLLCAQVLCG

-454 WVLWMRCA
+454 WVLWMR
-462 DAQNRRTETGSRRMT
+462 
-477 KTASVMRRAGMKRVF
+477 RAGMKRVF
-492 TAGPAKKTSV
+492 TAGAGTKTSV

-513 PCVVSW
+513 PCMVSW

-533 NFSMVRQAL
+533 NFGTVRQAL

-548 IEQAEAD
+548 IEQADAD

-574 APLPQMQRTSMYS
+574 ALLPQMQRTSMYS

-619 PLFNALMGVRYV
+619 PIFNALMGVRYV
-631 TVKAAAAGQETGI
+631 TVKAAAAGQETGT
-644 AAAALPQTD
+644 AAAAQAQTD
-653 AAASQATAGI
+653 AAASQATAGS

-668 PRAQIEASAAAL
+668 PRAQIEVGAAAL
-680 PPGYEVIYC
+680 PPGYEEIYR
-689 EDSYVTGRN
+689 ENGYVTGRN

-713 QKDFT
+713 KKDFT

-730 KLTEALSLTAAKTEV
+730 KLTEALSLTAAETEV
-745 SLCLRS
+745 RLCLRS
-751 DLSGDESAAEARGLR
+751 DLSGDERAAEARGLR
-766 PVTNQSSVDAR
+766 PVTNQNSVDAR

-782 TNQILAETGGA
+782 TNQTLAETGGA
-793 RAGTTRGSKDAN
+793 RAGTTRVSKAAN

-821 QANGREIIIDINGT
+821 QANGKEIIIDINGT

-859 REAQRLHIEKNT
+859 REAQTLHIEKNT
-871 NEYVLQNLQCRLL
+871 NEYVVRNLQCRLL

-968 PPGYRTGLGISLLA
+968 PPGYRVGLGISLLA
-982 LLLFTLQLLAGE
+982 LLLFVLQLQAGWRGRAGTGGKCA
-994 GAQGQEE
+994 GAGRLG
-1001 SARRQGDQGGAS
+1001 RRKRADNGSTTAAVSETAQKREQGG
-1013 ERITEAQSRLL
+1013 
-1024 LKRRRAE
+1024 
-1031 SKEDE
+1031 
-1036 PKKHMERCQTR
+1036 
-1047 RNTRM
+1047 
-1052 KVYTQSAQLIKYIV
+1052 
-1066 TGGLTTGVNY
+1066 
-1076 LIYFILLG
+1076 
-1084 AAGDAAQQSRVYLA
+1084 
-1098 ANSAA
+1098 
-1103 WLGAVLFAYVMNRK
+1103 
-1117 LVFHSERAIIH
+1117 
-1128 EFLEF
+1128 
-1133 AGLRLATLAVENL
+1133 
-1146 LLYLLIDV
+1146 
-1154 WQWQSPLAKL
+1154 
-1164 AVSIVT
+1164 
-1170 VTANYAACRL
+1170 
-1180 RIFRGGETKRIKEH
+1180 
-1194 I
+1194 

>member
-6 RRTGRV
+6 RKTGRV
-12 KAARANAGMK
+12 KAARAKAGMK
-22 TGMEGVR
+22 IGTKGIR
-29 LPGRLADKAGCEK
+29 LPGRLTDKAGCE
-42 RIREWCGSRGIRAA
+42 RTIRGWCGSRGIRAA

-67 VLGPAAVRG
+67 ALGPAAVRG

-112 LGSGS
+112 LGGGS

-131 ILLGC
+131 VLLGC

-141 GMEYFLAGY
+141 GMEYLLAGY

-164 WLRRRLRGESSGA
+164 WLRRRLRSEPSGA
-177 RAAAFAAA
+177 RAAAFAAM

-245 SCLAVCGIYAINWVR
+245 SCLAVCGIYAIDWVR
-260 GMRST
+260 GMRGTCRAIADMRCISEPIGAMRGDYAQAHVCELRGTRAGGCPTCAGKLRRDRCGT
-265 KCEKRAKSIVLRL
+265 KCEKRAKSFVLRL

-387 ILLLCAQVLCG
+387 MLLLCAQVLCG

-454 WVLWMRCA
+454 WVLWMR
-462 DAQNRRTETGSRRMT
+462 
-477 KTASVMRRAGMKRVF
+477 RAGMKRVF

-533 NFSMVRQAL
+533 NFSTVRQAL

-555 KLQNA
+555 KLQSA

-587 SMTQQGYAAF
+587 SMTQQGYATF
-597 FYDMAGN
+597 FYDIAGN
-604 AIPARNRVALVPGKN
+604 AILARNRVALVPGKN
-619 PLFNALMGVRYV
+619 PIFNTLMGVRYV
-631 TVKAAAAGQETGI
+631 TVKAEAAGQETGAT
-644 AAAALPQTD
+644 AAAQAQTD
-653 AAASQATAGI
+653 AAASQATAGS
-663 STSNQ
+663 STSNL
-668 PRAQIEASAAAL
+668 PRAQIEAGAAAL
-680 PPGYEVIYC
+680 PPGYEVIYR
-689 EDSYVTGRN
+689 ENGYVTGRN

-713 QKDFT
+713 KKDFT

-730 KLTEALSLTAAKTEV
+730 KLTEALSLTAAETEV
-745 SLCLRS
+745 RLCLRS
-751 DLSGDESAAEARGLR
+751 DLSGDESAADARGLR

-782 TNQILAETGGA
+782 TNQPLAEAGGL
-793 RAGTTRGSKDAN
+793 RAGTTRVSKDAN
-805 DNGLQGKVL
+805 GNGLQGKVL

-859 REAQRLHIEKNT
+859 REAQTLRIEKNT

-884 DLKAVL
+884 DFKAVL

-909 VFRGRIDMRRAG
+909 VFRGRIGMRRAG

-968 PPGYRTGLGISLLA
+968 PPGYRVGLGISLLTP
-982 LLLFTLQLLAGE
+982 LLFVLQLSASWRGRAGAGE
-994 GAQGQEE
+994 RRAGAGRPG
-1001 SARRQGDQGGAS
+1001 RRKRADNGSTIAAVS
-1013 ERITEAQSRLL
+1013 ETAQSR
-1024 LKRRRAE
+1024 E
-1031 SKEDE
+1031 
-1036 PKKHMERCQTR
+1036 H
-1047 RNTRM
+1047 
-1052 KVYTQSAQLIKYIV
+1052 
-1066 TGGLTTGVNY
+1066 GG
-1076 LIYFILLG
+1076 
-1084 AAGDAAQQSRVYLA
+1084 
-1098 ANSAA
+1098 
-1103 WLGAVLFAYVMNRK
+1103 
-1117 LVFHSERAIIH
+1117 
-1128 EFLEF
+1128 
-1133 AGLRLATLAVENL
+1133 
-1146 LLYLLIDV
+1146 
-1154 WQWQSPLAKL
+1154 
-1164 AVSIVT
+1164 
-1170 VTANYAACRL
+1170 
-1180 RIFRGGETKRIKEH
+1180 
-1194 I
+1194 

>member
-6 RRTGRV
+6 RKAGCV

-22 TGMEGVR
+22 IGRKGVR
-29 LPGRLADKAGCEK
+29 LPGRLTDKAGCE
-42 RIREWCGSRGIRAA
+42 RTICGQCGSRRIRAA

-67 VLGPAAVRG
+67 ALGPAAVRG

-112 LGSGS
+112 LGGGS

-141 GMEYFLAGY
+141 GMEYLLAGY

-164 WLRRRLRGESSGA
+164 WLRRRLRSEPSGA
-177 RAAAFAAA
+177 RAAAFAAM
-185 LYAAATCLFHAH
+185 LYAAANCLFHAH

-227 LVTSG
+227 LVTGG

-245 SCLAVCGIYAINWVR
+245 SCLAVCGIYAIDWVR
-260 GMRST
+260 GMRGVCRAIADMRCTSEPIGAMRGDHAQAHVCELRGARASGSPACAGKLRRSESGT
-265 KCEKRAKSIVLRL
+265 KCEKRAKSFVLRL

-360 VTIPAVSLLLNGLLY
+360 VAIPAVSLLLNGLLY

-387 ILLLCAQVLCG
+387 MLLLCAQVLCG

-422 AESGSILTNRLLLID
+422 AESGSILTNRLLL
-437 WLLLL
+437 
-442 GWILLDWLLMMG
+442 GGILLDWLLMIG
-454 WVLWMRCA
+454 WVLW
-462 DAQNRRTETGSRRMT
+462 
-477 KTASVMRRAGMKRVF
+477 MRRAGMKRVF

-533 NFSMVRQAL
+533 NFSTVRQAL

-555 KLQNA
+555 KLQSA

-644 AAAALPQTD
+644 AAAAQAQTD

-663 STSNQ
+663 STSSQ
-668 PRAQIEASAAAL
+668 PRAQIEVGAAAL
-680 PPGYEVIYC
+680 PPGYEVIYR
-689 EDSYVTGRN
+689 ENGYVTGRN

-713 QKDFT
+713 KKDFT

-745 SLCLRS
+745 RLCLRS
-751 DLSGDESAAEARGLR
+751 DLSGDERAAEARGLR
-766 PVTNQSSVDAR
+766 PVTNRNSVDAR
-777 KMRPV
+777 KMHSV
-782 TNQILAETGGA
+782 TNQIFAEAGGL
-793 RAGTTRGSKDAN
+793 RAGTTRVSKAAN

-859 REAQRLHIEKNT
+859 HEAQTLHIEKNT
-871 NEYVLQNLQCRLL
+871 NEYVLQNLQCQLL

-909 VFRGRIDMRRAG
+909 VFRGRIDMRCAG
-921 FFETSYPFRAGYSVT
+921 FFETSYPLRAGYSVT

-982 LLLFTLQLLAGE
+982 LLLFVLQLLAGWRGRA
-994 GAQGQEE
+994 GAGGKHAEAGRPGGCK
-1001 SARRQGDQGGAS
+1001 SADNGSTIAAVSETAQNREQGG
-1013 ERITEAQSRLL
+1013 
-1024 LKRRRAE
+1024 
-1031 SKEDE
+1031 
-1036 PKKHMERCQTR
+1036 
-1047 RNTRM
+1047 
-1052 KVYTQSAQLIKYIV
+1052 
-1066 TGGLTTGVNY
+1066 
-1076 LIYFILLG
+1076 
-1084 AAGDAAQQSRVYLA
+1084 
-1098 ANSAA
+1098 
-1103 WLGAVLFAYVMNRK
+1103 
-1117 LVFHSERAIIH
+1117 
-1128 EFLEF
+1128 
-1133 AGLRLATLAVENL
+1133 
-1146 LLYLLIDV
+1146 
-1154 WQWQSPLAKL
+1154 
-1164 AVSIVT
+1164 
-1170 VTANYAACRL
+1170 
-1180 RIFRGGETKRIKEH
+1180 
-1194 I
+1194 

>member
-6 RRTGRV
+6 RKAGRM
-12 KAARANAGMK
+12 KEARASAGMK
-22 TGMEGVR
+22 IGREGVR
-29 LPGRLADKAGCEK
+29 LPGRLTDKAGCEK
-42 RIREWCGSRGIRAA
+42 TICGQCGSRRIRAA

-67 VLGPAAVRG
+67 ALGPAAVRG

-112 LGSGS
+112 LGGGS

-131 ILLGC
+131 VLLGC

-141 GMEYFLAGY
+141 GMEYLLAGY

-164 WLRRRLRGESSGA
+164 WLRRRLRGEPLGA
-177 RAAAFAAA
+177 RAAAFAAT
-185 LYAAATCLFHAH
+185 LYAAANCLFHAH

-245 SCLAVCGIYAINWVR
+245 SCLAVCGIYAIDWVR
-260 GMRST
+260 GMRGACRAIADMRYISEPIGAMRGDHAQAQVCDLRGTREGECPACAGKLRRSESGT
-265 KCEKRAKSIVLRL
+265 KCEKRAKSFVLRF

-387 ILLLCAQVLCG
+387 MLLLCAQVLCG
-398 FLQGSEKPPLWAGAL
+398 FLQGSEKPPLWAGVL
-413 CLVPWAAAC
+413 CLLPWAAAC

-454 WVLWMRCA
+454 WVLWMRRA
-462 DAQNRRTETGSRRMT
+462 D
-477 KTASVMRRAGMKRVF
+477 MKRVF

-519 TLQMKAGY
+519 TFQMKTGY

-555 KLQNA
+555 KLQSA

-631 TVKAAAAGQETGI
+631 TVKTAAAGQETGTT
-644 AAAALPQTD
+644 AAAQAQTD

-668 PRAQIEASAAAL
+668 LRAQIEAGAAAL
-680 PPGYEVIYC
+680 PPGYEEIYR
-689 EDSYVTGRN
+689 ENGYVTGRN

-718 DRLREIPAREKR
+718 DRLRELPTREKR

-745 SLCLRS
+745 RLCLRS
-751 DLSGDESAAEARGLR
+751 DLSGDESAAEARELR

-782 TNQILAETGGA
+782 TNQPLAETGGA
-793 RAGTTRGSKDAN
+793 RAGTTRVSKGAN

-859 REAQRLHIEKNT
+859 HEAQTLHIEKNT

-884 DLKAVL
+884 DFKAVL

-949 GFLVV
+949 GFLVL

-968 PPGYRTGLGISLLA
+968 PPGYRVGLGISLLT
-982 LLLFTLQLLAGE
+982 LLLFVLQLSASWRGRAGAGE
-994 GAQGQEE
+994 
-1001 SARRQGDQGGAS
+1001 
-1013 ERITEAQSRLL
+1013 
-1024 LKRRRAE
+1024 RRAGAGR
-1031 SKEDE
+1031 
-1036 PKKHMERCQTR
+1036 PGR
-1047 RNTRM
+1047 RKCADNGSTI
-1052 KVYTQSAQLIKYIV
+1052 A
-1066 TGGLTTGVNY
+1066 
-1076 LIYFILLG
+1076 
-1084 AAGDAAQQSRVYLA
+1084 
-1098 ANSAA
+1098 
-1103 WLGAVLFAYVMNRK
+1103 
-1117 LVFHSERAIIH
+1117 
-1128 EFLEF
+1128 
-1133 AGLRLATLAVENL
+1133 
-1146 LLYLLIDV
+1146 
-1154 WQWQSPLAKL
+1154 
-1164 AVSIVT
+1164 AVSE
-1170 VTANYAACRL
+1170 TAQNR
-1180 RIFRGGETKRIKEH
+1180 EH
-1194 I
+1194 GA

>member
-6 RRTGRV
+6 RKAGCV
-12 KAARANAGMK
+12 KAARASADMK
-22 TGMEGVR
+22 IGTEGVR
-29 LPGRLADKAGCEK
+29 LPGRLTDKAGCEK
-42 RIREWCGSRGIRAA
+42 TICGQCGSRGIRAA

-67 VLGPAAVRG
+67 ALGPAAVRG

-112 LGSGS
+112 LGGGS

-131 ILLGC
+131 VLLGC
-136 LFPQV
+136 LFPQF
-141 GMEYFLAGY
+141 GMEYLLAGY

-164 WLRRRLRGESSGA
+164 WLRRRLRSEPSGA

-245 SCLAVCGIYAINWVR
+245 SCLAVCGIYAIDWVR
-260 GMRST
+260 GMRGACRAIADMRYISEPIGAMRGDHAQAQVCDLRGTREGECPACAGKLRRSESGT
-265 KCEKRAKSIVLRL
+265 KCEKRAKSFVLRL

-360 VTIPAVSLLLNGLLY
+360 AAIPAVSLLLNGLLY

-387 ILLLCAQVLCG
+387 MLLLCAQVLCG

-454 WVLWMRCA
+454 WVLWMR
-462 DAQNRRTETGSRRMT
+462 RTS
-477 KTASVMRRAGMKRVF
+477 MKRVF

-533 NFSMVRQAL
+533 NFSTVRQAL

-555 KLQNA
+555 KLQSA

-644 AAAALPQTD
+644 AAAAQAQTD

-663 STSNQ
+663 STSSQ
-668 PRAQIEASAAAL
+668 PRAQIEVGAAAL
-680 PPGYEVIYC
+680 PPGYEVIYR
-689 EDSYVTGRN
+689 ENGYVTGRN

-713 QKDFT
+713 KKDFT
-718 DRLREIPAREKR
+718 DRLREIPAREKK
-730 KLTEALSLTAAKTEV
+730 KLTEALSLTAAETEV
-745 SLCLRS
+745 RLCLRS
-751 DLSGDESAAEARGLR
+751 DLSGDESAAEARELR

-782 TNQILAETGGA
+782 TNQPLAETGGA
-793 RAGTTRGSKDAN
+793 RAGTTRVSKGAN

-859 REAQRLHIEKNT
+859 HEAQTLHIEKNT

-884 DLKAVL
+884 DFKAVL

-949 GFLVV
+949 GFLVL

-968 PPGYRTGLGISLLA
+968 PPGYRVGLGISLLT
-982 LLLFTLQLLAGE
+982 LLLFVLQLSASWRGRAGAGE
-994 GAQGQEE
+994 
-1001 SARRQGDQGGAS
+1001 
-1013 ERITEAQSRLL
+1013 
-1024 LKRRRAE
+1024 RRAGAGR
-1031 SKEDE
+1031 
-1036 PKKHMERCQTR
+1036 PGR
-1047 RNTRM
+1047 RKCADNGSTI
-1052 KVYTQSAQLIKYIV
+1052 A
-1066 TGGLTTGVNY
+1066 
-1076 LIYFILLG
+1076 
-1084 AAGDAAQQSRVYLA
+1084 
-1098 ANSAA
+1098 
-1103 WLGAVLFAYVMNRK
+1103 
-1117 LVFHSERAIIH
+1117 
-1128 EFLEF
+1128 
-1133 AGLRLATLAVENL
+1133 
-1146 LLYLLIDV
+1146 
-1154 WQWQSPLAKL
+1154 
-1164 AVSIVT
+1164 AVSE
-1170 VTANYAACRL
+1170 TAQNR
-1180 RIFRGGETKRIKEH
+1180 EH
-1194 I
+1194 GA

>member
-1 MQGAA
+1 MQGVA
-6 RRTGRV
+6 RKTGRV

-22 TGMEGVR
+22 IGTKGIR
-29 LPGRLADKAGCEK
+29 LPGRLTDKAGCE
-42 RIREWCGSRGIRAA
+42 RTIRGQCGSRGIRAA

-67 VLGPAAVRG
+67 ALGPAAVRG

-112 LGSGS
+112 LGGGS

-131 ILLGC
+131 VLLGC

-141 GMEYFLAGY
+141 GMEYLLAGY

-177 RAAAFAAA
+177 CAAAFAAV

-245 SCLAVCGIYAINWVR
+245 SCLAVCGIYAIDWVR
-260 GMRST
+260 GMRGA
-265 KCEKRAKSIVLRL
+265 KCEKRAKSFVLRL

-342 TALAQRK
+342 AALAQRK

-387 ILLLCAQVLCG
+387 MLLLCAQVLCG

-422 AESGSILTNRLLLID
+422 AESGSILTNRLLL
-437 WLLLL
+437 
-442 GWILLDWLLMMG
+442 GGILLDWLLMMG
-454 WVLWMRCA
+454 WVLWMRH
-462 DAQNRRTETGSRRMT
+462 
-477 KTASVMRRAGMKRVF
+477 AGMKRVI

-513 PCVVSW
+513 PCMVSW

-533 NFSMVRQAL
+533 NFSTVRQAL

-644 AAAALPQTD
+644 AAAAQAQTD
-653 AAASQATAGI
+653 AAASQATAGS
-663 STSNQ
+663 STSNL
-668 PRAQIEASAAAL
+668 PRAQIEAGAAAL
-680 PPGYEVIYC
+680 PPGYEVIYR
-689 EDSYVTGRN
+689 ENSYVTGRN

-718 DRLREIPAREKR
+718 DRLWEIPTREKR

-751 DLSGDESAAEARGLR
+751 DLSGDERAAEARGLR
-766 PVTNQSSVDAR
+766 PVTNRNSVDAR

-782 TNQILAETGGA
+782 TNQTLAETGGA
-793 RAGTTRGSKDAN
+793 RAGTTRVSKAAN

-814 ILEFDVT
+814 ILKFDIT

-835 RNKLSGSNA
+835 RNKLSGGNA

-859 REAQRLHIEKNT
+859 HEAQTLHIEKNT

-909 VFRGRIDMRRAG
+909 VFRGRIGMRRAG

-968 PPGYRTGLGISLLA
+968 PPGYRTGLGISLSA
-982 LLLFTLQLLAGE
+982 LLLFVLQLQAGWRGRAGTGGKCA
-994 GAQGQEE
+994 GAGRPG
-1001 SARRQGDQGGAS
+1001 RRKRADNGSTIAAAS
-1013 ERITEAQSRLL
+1013 ETAQSR
-1024 LKRRRAE
+1024 E
-1031 SKEDE
+1031 
-1036 PKKHMERCQTR
+1036 Q
-1047 RNTRM
+1047 
-1052 KVYTQSAQLIKYIV
+1052 
-1066 TGGLTTGVNY
+1066 GG
-1076 LIYFILLG
+1076 
-1084 AAGDAAQQSRVYLA
+1084 
-1098 ANSAA
+1098 
-1103 WLGAVLFAYVMNRK
+1103 
-1117 LVFHSERAIIH
+1117 
-1128 EFLEF
+1128 
-1133 AGLRLATLAVENL
+1133 
-1146 LLYLLIDV
+1146 
-1154 WQWQSPLAKL
+1154 
-1164 AVSIVT
+1164 
-1170 VTANYAACRL
+1170 
-1180 RIFRGGETKRIKEH
+1180 
-1194 I
+1194 